1 MAKIVKIFLIAAFSC
16 VLAFGASGEAFFAK
30 FDKDFI
36 VATPNY
42 KRSLHKELKS
52 LYQGASDKEVRIK
65 ALKRLVYS
73 SKNLGLDSS
82 PYEKE
87 LARINKNASAANEA
101 KPKSGKQSKERRDAS
116 NSKEKQSLK
125 NSKTA
130 NSTRG
135 DGAAASSSRDKGSA
149 KNNKSSKTANSK
161 NPANSTEKSAK
172 SAANPDKN
180 RKVAA
185 SKTSADKASSAK
197 ISADKASAAKKVRAA
212 ASADLSLLSK
222 EDLEFL
228 RSTRPSGA
236 DTAQDVDEISSD
248 RQSSEDASAKNEEGE
263 PSTENSELR
272 KSSVKKED
280 KSANLALNSLRGDAS
295 EIVLEFNRDLR
306 QSDYKDFTIASSD
319 NFRFVIDFAARQ
331 KSQSTRLKD
340 SFVGEVRISQYDDK
354 TVRVV
359 LSDEKEFNAGVQI
372 DGNLMILSA
381 AAKSSRAKTPTKRR
395 SKNASEQSD
404 AHTAGDAQG
413 AKSAS
418 VKTEKI
424 YKSTKGKLIVID
436 PGHGGSDSGAV
447 GNGLKEKSV
456 VLATSKKLGALLQ
469 KRGYKVLYTRTTDVF
484 INLRS
489 RTAFAARK
497 NADMFI
503 SIHANAAPNAKAAL
517 KMNGVE
523 TFFLS
528 PARSERSKNAAALEN
543 KGDLEDMNTFSKQ
556 TFLNFLNREKIISS
570 NKLAIDIQSY
580 MLSSVKK
587 SFASKDGGVRE
598 APFWVLV
605 GATMPAVL
613 VEIGYI
619 THPQEGKNLGKSA
632 YQDRIAQGIANGVD
646 AYFQKNK

>member
-1 MAKIVKIFLIAAFSC
+1 MAKIIKIFLIAAFSC
-16 VLAFGASGEAFFAK
+16 VLAFGASSEAFFAK

-82 PYEKE
+82 AYEKE
-87 LARINKNASAANEA
+87 LARINTKGAD
-101 KPKSGKQSKERRDAS
+101 KIKSKSSSDESKQSSSSA
-116 NSKEKQSLK
+116 EKK
-125 NSKTA
+125 NSK
-130 NSTRG
+130 NSKKTSS
-135 DGAAASSSRDKGSA
+135 ASNEDSQASGNSKTKST
-149 KNNKSSKTANSK
+149 KSEKSSKAENSKSSSNLADKNPKASASENSK
-161 NPANSTEKSAK
+161 NSVS
-172 SAANPDKN
+172 KN
-180 RKVAA
+180 
-185 SKTSADKASSAK
+185 SSAK
-197 ISADKASAAKKVRAA
+197 KTQAAKN
-212 ASADLSLLSK
+212 ADLSSLSK

-228 RSTRPSGA
+228 RSTRPIGA
-236 DTAQDVDEISSD
+236 DEAVDAQEDDGGEEVIAQNEDDEKSAD
-248 RQSSEDASAKNEEGE
+248 QS
-263 PSTENSELR
+263 SELR
-272 KSSVKKED
+272 KSNVKKAD
-280 KSANLALNSLRGDAS
+280 KNAQLALNSLRGDKN
-295 EIVLEFNRDLR
+295 EIVLEFNRDLS
-306 QSDYKDFTIASSD
+306 QSDYKDLTIASND
-319 NFRFVIDFAARQ
+319 HFRFVIDFGARQ
-331 KSQSTRLKD
+331 KSQKTRLKD
-340 SFVGEVRISQYDDK
+340 SFVSDVRVSQYNDK
-354 TVRVV
+354 TVRIV
-359 LSDEKEFNAGVQI
+359 LSDPKEFNANVEI
-372 DGNLMILSA
+372 SGNMMILSTA
-381 AAKSSRAKTPTKRR
+381 EGLKAAKSARAEKNKDQKSGRKRGR
-395 SKNASEQSD
+395 EQDSEPQISTID
-404 AHTAGDAQG
+404 EYQG
-413 AKSAS
+413 AKSTS
-418 VKTEKI
+418 VAAGKI

-447 GNGLKEKSV
+447 GNGLKEKNV
-456 VLATSKKLGALLQ
+456 VLATSKKLGALLT
-469 KRGYKVLYTRTTDVF
+469 KRGYKVLYTRSTDIF

-489 RTAFAARK
+489 RTAFAAKK

-503 SIHANAAPNAKAAL
+503 SIHANAAPNASAAS
-517 KMNGVE
+517 KMSGVE

-543 KGDLEDMNTFSKQ
+543 RGDLEDMNTFSKQ

-587 SFASKDGGVRE
+587 SFSSRDGGVRE

-613 VEIGYI
+613 VEMGYI
-619 THPQEGKNLGKSA
+619 THPQEGKNLGKST

>member
-52 LYQGASDKEVRIK
+52 LYEGASQKEVRIK

-82 PYEKE
+82 AYEKE
-87 LARINKNASAANEA
+87 LARINIKSAD
-101 KPKSGKQSKERRDAS
+101 KTKSKSSSDESKQSS
-116 NSKEKQSLK
+116 NSAEKKSSK
-125 NSKTA
+125 NSKK
-130 NSTRG
+130 
-135 DGAAASSSRDKGSA
+135 ASSVSSEDSQASGG
-149 KNNKSSKTANSK
+149 SKT
-161 NPANSTEKSAK
+161 KSAK
-172 SAANPDKN
+172 SEKSFKAKNSKSSSNLVDKSPKASASEN
-180 RKVAA
+180 SKSSA
-185 SKTSADKASSAK
+185 SKNSSAK
-197 ISADKASAAKKVRAA
+197 KTQAAKN
-212 ASADLSLLSK
+212 ADLSSLSK

-228 RSTRPSGA
+228 RSTRPIGA
-236 DTAQDVDEISSD
+236 DEVVDAQEDDSG
-248 RQSSEDASAKNEEGE
+248 EDATTQNEDDDAADQ
-263 PSTENSELR
+263 SSELR
-272 KSSVKKED
+272 KSSVKKAD
-280 KSANLALNSLRGDAS
+280 KNAQLALNSLRGDKN

-306 QSDYKDFTIASSD
+306 QSDYKDFTIASND
-319 NFRFVIDFAARQ
+319 HFRFVLDFSARQ
-331 KSQSTRLKD
+331 KSHNTRLQD
-340 SFVGEVRISQYDDK
+340 SFVGEVRISQYNDK

-359 LSDEKEFNAGVQI
+359 LSDEKKFNASVQI

-381 AAKSSRAKTPTKRR
+381 VESSKSAKATRTEKNRDQKSGRKRGR
-395 SKNASEQSD
+395 EQDSEPQIS
-404 AHTAGDAQG
+404 TIEESGG
-413 AKSAS
+413 AKSTS
-418 VKTEKI
+418 VAAGKI

-447 GNGLKEKSV
+447 GNGLKEKNV

-469 KRGYKVLYTRTTDVF
+469 KRGYRVLYTRSTDVF

-489 RTAFAARK
+489 RTIFAGKK

-503 SIHANAAPNAKAAL
+503 SIHANAAPNASAASR
-517 KMNGVE
+517 MSGVE

-543 KGDLEDMNTFSKQ
+543 KGDMEDMNTFSKQ

-587 SFASKDGGVRE
+587 SFKSKDGGVRE

>member
-16 VLAFGASGEAFFAK
+16 VLAFGASSEAFFAK

-82 PYEKE
+82 AYEKE
-87 LARINKNASAANEA
+87 LARINTKDAD
-101 KPKSGKQSKERRDAS
+101 KTKSKSSSDESKQSSSSA
-116 NSKEKQSLK
+116 EKKSSK
-125 NSKTA
+125 NSKKTSSA
-130 NSTRG
+130 SNEDSQ
-135 DGAAASSSRDKGSA
+135 ASSSSKTKST
-149 KNNKSSKTANSK
+149 KSKKSSEAENSK
-161 NPANSTEKSAK
+161 SSSNLA
-172 SAANPDKN
+172 DKN
-180 RKVAA
+180 PKA
-185 SKTSADKASSAK
+185 SASENSKASTSKNSSAK
-197 ISADKASAAKKVRAA
+197 KTQAAKN
-212 ASADLSLLSK
+212 ADLSSLSK

-228 RSTRPSGA
+228 RSTRPIGA
-236 DTAQDVDEISSD
+236 DEAVDSQED
-248 RQSSEDASAKNEEGE
+248 DGGEDAIAQNEDEE
-263 PSTENSELR
+263 EAADQSSELR
-272 KSSVKKED
+272 KSSVKKAD
-280 KSANLALNSLRGDAS
+280 KNAQLALNSLRGDKN
-295 EIVLEFNRDLR
+295 EIVLEFNRDLS
-306 QSDYKDFTIASSD
+306 QSDYKDFTIASND
-319 NFRFVIDFAARQ
+319 HFRFVIDFSARQ
-331 KSQSTRLKD
+331 KSQKTRLKD
-340 SFVGEVRISQYDDK
+340 SFVSDVRVSQYNDK
-354 TVRVV
+354 TVRIV
-359 LSDEKEFNAGVQI
+359 LSDPKEFNANVEI
-372 DGNLMILSA
+372 NGNMMILSTA
-381 AAKSSRAKTPTKRR
+381 EGLKAAKSARAEKNKDQKSGRKRGR
-395 SKNASEQSD
+395 EQDSEPQVSTID
-404 AHTAGDAQG
+404 ETQG
-413 AKSAS
+413 AKTVS
-418 VKTEKI
+418 VAAGKI

-447 GNGLKEKSV
+447 GNGLKEKNV
-456 VLATSKKLGALLQ
+456 VLATSKKLGALLT
-469 KRGYKVLYTRTTDVF
+469 KRGYKVLYTRSTDVF

-489 RTAFAARK
+489 RTAFAAKK

-503 SIHANAAPNAKAAL
+503 SIHANAAPNASSAL
-517 KMNGVE
+517 KMSGVE

-543 KGDLEDMNTFSKQ
+543 RGDLEDMNTFSKQ

-587 SFASKDGGVRE
+587 SFSSKDGGVRE

>member
-16 VLAFGASGEAFFAK
+16 VLAFGASSEAFFAK

-82 PYEKE
+82 PYESA
-87 LARINKNASAANEA
+87 LAKLQGKASDSSTNSKKLKDENAKNSKSSDEKNASNLAHS
-101 KPKSGKQSKERRDAS
+101 PKAS
-116 NSKEKQSLK
+116 ASK
-125 NSKTA
+125 NSK
-130 NSTRG
+130 
-135 DGAAASSSRDKGSA
+135 
-149 KNNKSSKTANSK
+149 NSK
-161 NPANSTEKSAK
+161 NSTS
-172 SAANPDKN
+172 KN
-180 RKVAA
+180 LK
-185 SKTSADKASSAK
+185 KTH
-197 ISADKASAAKKVRAA
+197 VPEE
-212 ASADLSLLSK
+212 ADLSSLSS

-228 RSTRPSGA
+228 RSTRPHSA
-236 DTAQDVDEISSD
+236 DDAKNSTDDARSN
-248 RQSSEDASAKNEEGE
+248 DASENTVETNE
-263 PSTENSELR
+263 PSQAHNSAGSAVTERLDSELR
-272 KSSVKKED
+272 KSSVKKSSSD
-280 KSANLALNSLRGDAS
+280 AKLALASLRGDGD
-295 EIVLEFNRDLR
+295 EIVLEFNRDLKR
-306 QSDYKDFTIASSD
+306 GDYKDFTIASSD
-319 NFRFVIDFAARQ
+319 NFRFVLDFSARQ
-331 KSQSTRLKD
+331 KSQKTRLKD
-340 SFVGEVRISQYDDK
+340 SFVSDVRVSQYNDK
-354 TVRVV
+354 TVRIV
-359 LSDEKEFNAGVQI
+359 LSNPKEFNANVEI
-372 DGNLMILSA
+372 NGNMMILSTA
-381 AAKSSRAKTPTKRR
+381 EGLKAAKSARAEKNKDQKSGRNRKREQD
-395 SKNASEQSD
+395 SEPQISTID
-404 AHTAGDAQG
+404 DAQG
-413 AKSAS
+413 AKTAS
-418 VKTEKI
+418 VAAGKI

-447 GNGLKEKSV
+447 GNGLKEKNV
-456 VLATSKKLGALLQ
+456 VLATSKKLGALLT
-469 KRGYKVLYTRTTDVF
+469 KRGYKVLYTRSTDVF

-489 RTAFAARK
+489 RTAFAAKR

-503 SIHANAAPNAKAAL
+503 SIHANAAPNASAAS
-517 KMNGVE
+517 KMSGVE

-543 KGDLEDMNTFSKQ
+543 RGDLEDMNTFSKQ

-587 SFASKDGGVRE
+587 SFSSRDGGVRE

-613 VEIGYI
+613 VEMGYI

>member
-16 VLAFGASGEAFFAK
+16 VLAFGASSEAFFAK

-82 PYEKE
+82 PYESA
-87 LARINKNASAANEA
+87 LAKLQGKASD
-101 KPKSGKQSKERRDAS
+101 SST
-116 NSKEKQSLK
+116 NSKKLKDENAK
-125 NSKTA
+125 NSK
-130 NSTRG
+130 
-135 DGAAASSSRDKGSA
+135 SSDE
-149 KNNKSSKTANSK
+149 KNTSNLAHSSKASASKNSK
-161 NPANSTEKSAK
+161 NSKNSTS
-172 SAANPDKN
+172 KN
-180 RKVAA
+180 LK
-185 SKTSADKASSAK
+185 KT
-197 ISADKASAAKKVRAA
+197 RAPEE
-212 ASADLSLLSK
+212 ADLSSLSS

-228 RSTRPSGA
+228 RSTRPQGA
-236 DTAQDVDEISSD
+236 DDAKNSIDDVYSSD
-248 RQSSEDASAKNEEGE
+248 LSGNPAGTDDSLQAQNSAGRAA
-263 PSTENSELR
+263 TERLDSELR
-272 KSSVKKED
+272 KSSVKK
-280 KSANLALNSLRGDAS
+280 SAPDARLALASLRGDGD
-295 EIVLEFNRDLR
+295 EIVLEFNRDLKR
-306 QSDYKDFTIASSD
+306 GDYKDFTIASSD
-319 NFRFVIDFAARQ
+319 NFRFVIDFSARQ
-331 KSQSTRLKD
+331 KSQKTRLKD
-340 SFVGEVRISQYDDK
+340 SFVSDVRVSQYNDK
-354 TVRVV
+354 TVRIV
-359 LSDEKEFNAGVQI
+359 LSDPKEFNANVEI
-372 DGNLMILSA
+372 SGNMMILSTA
-381 AAKSSRAKTPTKRR
+381 EGLKAAKSARAEKNKDQKSGRKRER
-395 SKNASEQSD
+395 EQYSEPQISTID
-404 AHTAGDAQG
+404 DSQG
-413 AKSAS
+413 AKTAS
-418 VKTEKI
+418 VAAGKI

-447 GNGLKEKSV
+447 GNGLKEKNV
-456 VLATSKKLGALLQ
+456 VLATSKKLGALLT
-469 KRGYKVLYTRTTDVF
+469 KRGYKVLYTRSTDVF

-489 RTAFAARK
+489 RTAFAAKK

-503 SIHANAAPNAKAAL
+503 SIHANAAPNASSAL
-517 KMNGVE
+517 KMSGVE

-543 KGDLEDMNTFSKQ
+543 RGDLEDMNTFSKQ

-587 SFASKDGGVRE
+587 SFSSRDGGVRE

-613 VEIGYI
+613 VEMGYI

>member
-1 MAKIVKIFLIAAFSC
+1 MAKIVKIFLITAFSC
-16 VLAFGASGEAFFAK
+16 VLTFGASSEAFFAK

-52 LYQGASDKEVRIK
+52 LYQGTSDKEVRIK

-82 PYEKE
+82 PYESA
-87 LARINKNASAANEA
+87 LAKLQGKASDSSTNSKKLKDENTKNSKSSDEKNASNLAHS
-101 KPKSGKQSKERRDAS
+101 PKAPAS
-116 NSKEKQSLK
+116 K
-125 NSKTA
+125 NSK
-130 NSTRG
+130 
-135 DGAAASSSRDKGSA
+135 
-149 KNNKSSKTANSK
+149 NSK
-161 NPANSTEKSAK
+161 NSTS
-172 SAANPDKN
+172 KN
-180 RKVAA
+180 LK
-185 SKTSADKASSAK
+185 KT
-197 ISADKASAAKKVRAA
+197 RAPEE
-212 ASADLSLLSK
+212 ADLSSLSS

-228 RSTRPSGA
+228 RSTRPIGA
-236 DTAQDVDEISSD
+236 DEAVDAQEDDG
-248 RQSSEDASAKNEEGE
+248 SEDAIAQNEYDEESADQ
-263 PSTENSELR
+263 SSELR
-272 KSSVKKED
+272 KSSVKKAD
-280 KSANLALNSLRGDAS
+280 KNAKLALNSLRGDKN
-295 EIVLEFNRDLR
+295 EIVLEFNRDLKR
-306 QSDYKDFTIASSD
+306 GDYKDFTIASSD
-319 NFRFVIDFAARQ
+319 NFRFVIDFSARQ
-331 KSQSTRLKD
+331 KSQKTRLKD
-340 SFVGEVRISQYDDK
+340 SFVSDVRVSQYNDK
-354 TVRVV
+354 TVRIV
-359 LSDEKEFNAGVQI
+359 LSDPKEFNANVEI
-372 DGNLMILSA
+372 NGNMMILSTA
-381 AAKSSRAKTPTKRR
+381 EGLKAAKSARTEKNKDQKSGRKRGR
-395 SKNASEQSD
+395 EQDSEPQISTID
-404 AHTAGDAQG
+404 DAQG
-413 AKSAS
+413 AKTAS
-418 VKTEKI
+418 VAAGKI

-447 GNGLKEKSV
+447 GNGLKEKNV
-456 VLATSKKLGALLQ
+456 VLATSKKLGALLT
-469 KRGYKVLYTRTTDVF
+469 KRGYKVLYTRSTDVF

-489 RTAFAARK
+489 RTAFAAKK

-503 SIHANAAPNAKAAL
+503 SIHANAAPNASSAL
-517 KMNGVE
+517 KMSGVE

-587 SFASKDGGVRE
+587 SFSSRDGGVRE

-619 THPQEGKNLGKSA
+619 THPDEGKNLGKSA

>member
-16 VLAFGASGEAFFAK
+16 VLAFGASSEAFFAK

-82 PYEKE
+82 PYESA
-87 LARINKNASAANEA
+87 LAKLQGKASD
-101 KPKSGKQSKERRDAS
+101 SST
-116 NSKEKQSLK
+116 NSKKLKDENAK
-125 NSKTA
+125 NSKSSDEKNTSNLA
-130 NSTRG
+130 HSPK
-135 DGAAASSSRDKGSA
+135 ASA
-149 KNNKSSKTANSK
+149 SKNSK
-161 NPANSTEKSAK
+161 NSKNSTS
-172 SAANPDKN
+172 KN
-180 RKVAA
+180 LKN
-185 SKTSADKASSAK
+185 T
-197 ISADKASAAKKVRAA
+197 RAPEE
-212 ASADLSLLSK
+212 ADLSSLSK

-228 RSTRPSGA
+228 RSTRPIGA
-236 DTAQDVDEISSD
+236 DEAVDAQEDDGG
-248 RQSSEDASAKNEEGE
+248 EDAIAQNEYDEE
-263 PSTENSELR
+263 STDQSSELR
-272 KSSVKKED
+272 KSSVKKAD
-280 KSANLALNSLRGDAS
+280 KNAQLALNSLRGDKN
-295 EIVLEFNRDLR
+295 EIVLEFNRDLKR
-306 QSDYKDFTIASSD
+306 GDYKDFTIASSD
-319 NFRFVIDFAARQ
+319 NFRFVIDFSARQ
-331 KSQSTRLKD
+331 KSQKTRLKD
-340 SFVGEVRISQYDDK
+340 SFVSDVRVSQYNDK
-354 TVRVV
+354 TVRIV
-359 LSDEKEFNAGVQI
+359 LSDPKEFNANVEI
-372 DGNLMILSA
+372 SGNMMILSTA
-381 AAKSSRAKTPTKRR
+381 EGLKT
-395 SKNASEQSD
+395 
-404 AHTAGDAQG
+404 
-413 AKSAS
+413 AKSARTEKNKDQKSGRKRGREQDSEPQISTIEESGGAKTAS
-418 VKTEKI
+418 VAAGKI

-447 GNGLKEKSV
+447 GNGLKEKNV

-469 KRGYKVLYTRTTDVF
+469 KRGYRVLYTRSTDVF

-489 RTAFAARK
+489 RTAFAAKR

-503 SIHANAAPNAKAAL
+503 SIHANAAPNASSAL
-517 KMNGVE
+517 KMSGVE

-543 KGDLEDMNTFSKQ
+543 RGDLEDMNTFSKQ

-587 SFASKDGGVRE
+587 SFSSRDGGVRE

-613 VEIGYI
+613 VEMGYI

>member
-16 VLAFGASGEAFFAK
+16 VLAFGASSEAFFAK

-82 PYEKE
+82 HYESA
-87 LARINKNASAANEA
+87 LAKLQGKASDSSTNSKKLKDENAKNSKSSDEKNASNLAHS
-101 KPKSGKQSKERRDAS
+101 PKAS
-116 NSKEKQSLK
+116 ASK
-125 NSKTA
+125 NSK
-130 NSTRG
+130 
-135 DGAAASSSRDKGSA
+135 
-149 KNNKSSKTANSK
+149 NSK
-161 NPANSTEKSAK
+161 NSTS
-172 SAANPDKN
+172 KN
-180 RKVAA
+180 LK
-185 SKTSADKASSAK
+185 KT
-197 ISADKASAAKKVRAA
+197 RAPEE
-212 ASADLSLLSK
+212 ADLSSLSS

-228 RSTRPSGA
+228 RSTRPRGA
-236 DTAQDVDEISSD
+236 DEVVDAQEDDGGEDATAQDEDD
-248 RQSSEDASAKNEEGE
+248 GGADQS
-263 PSTENSELR
+263 SELR
-272 KSSVKKED
+272 KSSVKKAD
-280 KSANLALNSLRGDAS
+280 KNAQLALNSLRGDKN
-295 EIVLEFNRDLR
+295 EIVLEFNRDLKR
-306 QSDYKDFTIASSD
+306 GDYKDFTIASSD
-319 NFRFVIDFAARQ
+319 NFRFVIDFSARQ
-331 KSQSTRLKD
+331 KSQKTRFKD
-340 SFVGEVRISQYDDK
+340 SFVSDVRVSQYNDK
-354 TVRVV
+354 TVRIV
-359 LSDEKEFNAGVQI
+359 LSDPKEFNANVEI
-372 DGNLMILSA
+372 SGNMMILSTA
-381 AAKSSRAKTPTKRR
+381 EGLKAAKSARTEKDKDQKSGRKRER
-395 SKNASEQSD
+395 EQDSEPQISTID
-404 AHTAGDAQG
+404 DSQG
-413 AKSAS
+413 AKTAS
-418 VKTEKI
+418 VAAGKI

-447 GNGLKEKSV
+447 GNGLKEKNV
-456 VLATSKKLGALLQ
+456 VLATSKKLGALLT
-469 KRGYKVLYTRTTDVF
+469 KRGYKVLYTRSTDVF

-489 RTAFAARK
+489 RTAFAAKR

-503 SIHANAAPNAKAAL
+503 SIHANAAPNASSAI
-517 KMNGVE
+517 KMSGVE

-543 KGDLEDMNTFSKQ
+543 RGDLEDMNTFSKQ

-587 SFASKDGGVRE
+587 SFSSRDGGVRE

-613 VEIGYI
+613 VEMGYI

>member
-16 VLAFGASGEAFFAK
+16 VLAFGASSEAFFAK

-82 PYEKE
+82 PYESA
-87 LARINKNASAANEA
+87 LAKLEGKASD
-101 KPKSGKQSKERRDAS
+101 SST
-116 NSKEKQSLK
+116 NSKKLKDENAK
-125 NSKTA
+125 NSKSSDEKNTSNLA
-130 NSTRG
+130 HSPK
-135 DGAAASSSRDKGSA
+135 ASA
-149 KNNKSSKTANSK
+149 SKNSK
-161 NPANSTEKSAK
+161 NSKNSTS
-172 SAANPDKN
+172 KN
-180 RKVAA
+180 LKN
-185 SKTSADKASSAK
+185 T
-197 ISADKASAAKKVRAA
+197 RAPEE
-212 ASADLSLLSK
+212 ADLSSLSK

-228 RSTRPSGA
+228 RSTRPIGA
-236 DTAQDVDEISSD
+236 DEAVDAQEDDGG
-248 RQSSEDASAKNEEGE
+248 EDAIAQNEYDEESADQ
-263 PSTENSELR
+263 SSELR
-272 KSSVKKED
+272 KSSVKKAD
-280 KSANLALNSLRGDAS
+280 KNAQLALNSLRGDKN
-295 EIVLEFNRDLR
+295 EIVLEFNRDLKR
-306 QSDYKDFTIASSD
+306 GDYKDFTIASSD
-319 NFRFVIDFAARQ
+319 NFRFVIDFSARQ
-331 KSQSTRLKD
+331 KSQKTRLKD
-340 SFVGEVRISQYDDK
+340 SFVSDVRVSQYNDK
-354 TVRVV
+354 TVRIV
-359 LSDEKEFNAGVQI
+359 LSDPKEFNANVEI
-372 DGNLMILSA
+372 SGNMMILSTAEGLKTAKA
-381 AAKSSRAKTPTKRR
+381 ARAEKNRDQKSGRKRGR
-395 SKNASEQSD
+395 EQDSEPQIS
-404 AHTAGDAQG
+404 TIEESGG
-413 AKSAS
+413 AKSVS
-418 VKTEKI
+418 VAAGKI

-447 GNGLKEKSV
+447 GNGLKEKNI

-469 KRGYKVLYTRTTDVF
+469 KRGYRVLYTRSTDVF

-489 RTAFAARK
+489 RTAFAAKR

-503 SIHANAAPNAKAAL
+503 SIHANAAPNASAAS
-517 KMNGVE
+517 KMSGVE

-587 SFASKDGGVRE
+587 SFSSRDGGVRE

-613 VEIGYI
+613 VEMGYI

>member
-16 VLAFGASGEAFFAK
+16 VLAFGASSEAFFAK

-87 LARINKNASAANEA
+87 LARLNTKNAD
-101 KPKSGKQSKERRDAS
+101 KTKSKSSSDESKQSS
-116 NSKEKQSLK
+116 NSAEKKSSK
-125 NSKTA
+125 NSK
-130 NSTRG
+130 
-135 DGAAASSSRDKGSA
+135 
-149 KNNKSSKTANSK
+149 
-161 NPANSTEKSAK
+161 
-172 SAANPDKN
+172 
-180 RKVAA
+180 
-185 SKTSADKASSAK
+185 KASSASSEDSQASGDSK
-197 ISADKASAAKKVRAA
+197 TKSAKNEGSFKAENSKSPSNLANKNPKASDSENSKSSASKNSSPKKTQAAKN
-212 ASADLSLLSK
+212 ADLSSLSK

-228 RSTRPSGA
+228 RSTRPIGA
-236 DTAQDVDEISSD
+236 DEAVDAQEDDSGEDATAQDEDD
-248 RQSSEDASAKNEEGE
+248 DAADQS
-263 PSTENSELR
+263 SELR
-272 KSSVKKED
+272 KSSVKKAD
-280 KSANLALNSLRGDAS
+280 KNAQLALNSLRGDKN

-306 QSDYKDFTIASSD
+306 QSDYKDFTIASND
-319 NFRFVIDFAARQ
+319 HFRFVLDFSARQ
-331 KSQSTRLKD
+331 KSHNTRLQD
-340 SFVGEVRISQYDDK
+340 SFVGEVRISQYNDK

-359 LSDEKEFNAGVQI
+359 LSDEKKFNASVQI
-372 DGNLMILSA
+372 DENLMILSA
-381 AAKSSRAKTPTKRR
+381 VESSKSAKAARTEKNRDQKSGRKRGR
-395 SKNASEQSD
+395 EQDSEPQIS
-404 AHTAGDAQG
+404 TIEESGG
-413 AKSAS
+413 AKSTS
-418 VKTEKI
+418 VAAGTI

-447 GNGLKEKSV
+447 GNGLKEKNV
-456 VLATSKKLGALLQ
+456 VLATSKKLGALLA
-469 KRGYKVLYTRTTDVF
+469 KRGYRVLYTRSTDVF

-489 RTAFAARK
+489 RTIFAGKK

-503 SIHANAAPNAKAAL
+503 SIHANAAPNASAASR
-517 KMNGVE
+517 MSGVE

-543 KGDLEDMNTFSKQ
+543 RGDLEDMNTFSKQ

-587 SFASKDGGVRE
+587 SFSSRDGGVRE

-613 VEIGYI
+613 VEMGYI

>member
-16 VLAFGASGEAFFAK
+16 VLAFGASSEAFFAK

-82 PYEKE
+82 PYESA
-87 LARINKNASAANEA
+87 LAKLQGKASDNSTNSKKLKDENAKNSKSSDEKNASNLAHN
-101 KPKSGKQSKERRDAS
+101 PKAS
-116 NSKEKQSLK
+116 ASK
-125 NSKTA
+125 NSK
-130 NSTRG
+130 
-135 DGAAASSSRDKGSA
+135 
-149 KNNKSSKTANSK
+149 NSK
-161 NPANSTEKSAK
+161 NSTSKNLKKTRAPEK
-172 SAANPDKN
+172 
-180 RKVAA
+180 
-185 SKTSADKASSAK
+185 
-197 ISADKASAAKKVRAA
+197 
-212 ASADLSLLSK
+212 ADLSSLSS

-228 RSTRPSGA
+228 RSTRPHGA
-236 DTAQDVDEISSD
+236 DDAKNSTDDAHSSD
-248 RQSSEDASAKNEEGE
+248 SSENPSVADDSLQAQNSAG
-263 PSTENSELR
+263 SAATERLDSELR
-272 KSSVKKED
+272 KSSVKK
-280 KSANLALNSLRGDAS
+280 SAPDAKLALASLRGDAD
-295 EIVLEFNRDLR
+295 EIVLEFNRDLKR
-306 QSDYKDFTIASSD
+306 GDYKDFTIASSD
-319 NFRFVIDFAARQ
+319 NFRFVIDFSARQ
-331 KSQSTRLKD
+331 KSQKTRLKD
-340 SFVGEVRISQYDDK
+340 SFVSDVRVSQYNDK
-354 TVRVV
+354 TVRIV
-359 LSDEKEFNAGVQI
+359 LSDPKEFNANVEI
-372 DGNLMILSA
+372 NGNMMILSTA
-381 AAKSSRAKTPTKRR
+381 EGLKAAKSARAEKNKDQKSGRNRKREHD
-395 SKNASEQSD
+395 SEPQISTID
-404 AHTAGDAQG
+404 ESQG
-413 AKSAS
+413 AKTAS
-418 VKTEKI
+418 VAAGKI

-447 GNGLKEKSV
+447 GNGLKEKNV
-456 VLATSKKLGALLQ
+456 VLATSKKLGALLT
-469 KRGYKVLYTRTTDVF
+469 KRGYKVLYTRSTDVF

-489 RTAFAARK
+489 RTAFAAKK

-503 SIHANAAPNAKAAL
+503 SIHANAAPNASSAL
-517 KMNGVE
+517 KMSGVE

-587 SFASKDGGVRE
+587 SFSSRDGGVRE

>member
-16 VLAFGASGEAFFAK
+16 VLAFGASSEAFFAK

-52 LYQGASDKEVRIK
+52 LYQDASDKEVRIK

-82 PYEKE
+82 PYESA
-87 LARINKNASAANEA
+87 LAKLQGKASDSSTNSKKLKDENTKNSKSSDEKNASNLAHS
-101 KPKSGKQSKERRDAS
+101 PKAPAS
-116 NSKEKQSLK
+116 K
-125 NSKTA
+125 NSK
-130 NSTRG
+130 
-135 DGAAASSSRDKGSA
+135 
-149 KNNKSSKTANSK
+149 NSK
-161 NPANSTEKSAK
+161 NSTS
-172 SAANPDKN
+172 KN
-180 RKVAA
+180 LK
-185 SKTSADKASSAK
+185 KT
-197 ISADKASAAKKVRAA
+197 RTPEE
-212 ASADLSLLSK
+212 ADLSSLSS

-228 RSTRPSGA
+228 RSTRPRGA
-236 DTAQDVDEISSD
+236 DDAKNSTDDTKSYD
-248 RQSSEDASAKNEEGE
+248 SSENPAGADDSLQAQNSAS
-263 PSTENSELR
+263 STATERLDSELR
-272 KSSVKKED
+272 KSSVKK
-280 KSANLALNSLRGDAS
+280 SAPDAKLALASLRGDGD
-295 EIVLEFNRDLR
+295 EIVLEFNRDLKR
-306 QSDYKDFTIASSD
+306 GDYKDFTIASSD
-319 NFRFVIDFAARQ
+319 NFRFVIDFSARQ
-331 KSQSTRLKD
+331 KSQKTRLKD
-340 SFVGEVRISQYDDK
+340 SFVSDVRVSQYNDK
-354 TVRVV
+354 TVRIV
-359 LSDEKEFNAGVQI
+359 LSDPKEFNANVEIG
-372 DGNLMILSA
+372 GNMMILSTA
-381 AAKSSRAKTPTKRR
+381 EGLKAAKSARAEKNKDQKSGHKRGR
-395 SKNASEQSD
+395 EKDSEPQISTID
-404 AHTAGDAQG
+404 DAQG
-413 AKSAS
+413 AKTAS
-418 VKTEKI
+418 VAAGKI

-447 GNGLKEKSV
+447 GNGLKEKNV
-456 VLATSKKLGALLQ
+456 VLATSKKLGALLA
-469 KRGYKVLYTRTTDVF
+469 KRGYRVLYTRSTDVF

-489 RTAFAARK
+489 RTAFAAKK

-503 SIHANAAPNAKAAL
+503 SIHANAAPNASSAL
-517 KMNGVE
+517 KMSGVE

-543 KGDLEDMNTFSKQ
+543 RGDLEDMNTFSKQ

-587 SFASKDGGVRE
+587 SFKSKDGGVRE

-619 THPQEGKNLGKSA
+619 THPDEGKNLGKSA

>member
-16 VLAFGASGEAFFAK
+16 VLAFGASSEAFFAK

-52 LYQGASDKEVRIK
+52 LYEGASQKEVRIK

-82 PYEKE
+82 PYESA
-87 LARINKNASAANEA
+87 LAKLQGKASDSSTNSKKLKDENAKNSKSSDEKNASNLAHS
-101 KPKSGKQSKERRDAS
+101 PKAS
-116 NSKEKQSLK
+116 ASK
-125 NSKTA
+125 NSK
-130 NSTRG
+130 
-135 DGAAASSSRDKGSA
+135 
-149 KNNKSSKTANSK
+149 NSK
-161 NPANSTEKSAK
+161 NSTS
-172 SAANPDKN
+172 KN
-180 RKVAA
+180 LK
-185 SKTSADKASSAK
+185 KT
-197 ISADKASAAKKVRAA
+197 RAPEE
-212 ASADLSLLSK
+212 ADLSSLSS

-228 RSTRPSGA
+228 RSTRPRGA
-236 DTAQDVDEISSD
+236 DEVVDAQEDDGGEDAIA
-248 RQSSEDASAKNEEGE
+248 QSEDEEVADQ
-263 PSTENSELR
+263 SSELR
-272 KSSVKKED
+272 KSSVKKAD
-280 KSANLALNSLRGDAS
+280 KNAQLTLNSLRGDKN

-306 QSDYKDFTIASSD
+306 QSDYKDFTIASND
-319 NFRFVIDFAARQ
+319 HFRFVIDFGARQ
-331 KSQSTRLKD
+331 KSQKTRLKD
-340 SFVGEVRISQYDDK
+340 SFVSDVRVSQYNDK
-354 TVRVV
+354 TVRIV
-359 LSDEKEFNAGVQI
+359 LSDPKEFNANVEI
-372 DGNLMILSA
+372 NGNMMILSTA
-381 AAKSSRAKTPTKRR
+381 EGLKAAKSARAEKNKDQKSGRKRGR
-395 SKNASEQSD
+395 EQDSEPQISTID
-404 AHTAGDAQG
+404 DVQG
-413 AKSAS
+413 AKTAS
-418 VKTEKI
+418 VAAGKI

-447 GNGLKEKSV
+447 GNGLKEKNV
-456 VLATSKKLGALLQ
+456 VLATSKKLGALLT
-469 KRGYKVLYTRTTDVF
+469 KRGYKVLYTRSTDVF

-489 RTAFAARK
+489 RTAFAAKR

-503 SIHANAAPNAKAAL
+503 SIHANAAPNASSAL
-517 KMNGVE
+517 KMSGVE

-543 KGDLEDMNTFSKQ
+543 RGDLEDMNTFSKQ

-587 SFASKDGGVRE
+587 SFSSRDGGVRE

-613 VEIGYI
+613 VEMGYI

>member
-16 VLAFGASGEAFFAK
+16 VLAFGASSEAFFAK

-82 PYEKE
+82 PYESA
-87 LARINKNASAANEA
+87 LAKLQGKASDSSTNSKKLKDENAKNSKSSDEKNASNLAHS
-101 KPKSGKQSKERRDAS
+101 PKAS
-116 NSKEKQSLK
+116 ASK
-125 NSKTA
+125 NSK
-130 NSTRG
+130 
-135 DGAAASSSRDKGSA
+135 
-149 KNNKSSKTANSK
+149 NSK
-161 NPANSTEKSAK
+161 NSTS
-172 SAANPDKN
+172 KN
-180 RKVAA
+180 LK
-185 SKTSADKASSAK
+185 KT
-197 ISADKASAAKKVRAA
+197 RAPEE
-212 ASADLSLLSK
+212 ADLSSLSS

-228 RSTRPSGA
+228 RSTRPHGA
-236 DTAQDVDEISSD
+236 DDAKNSTDDAYSSD
-248 RQSSEDASAKNEEGE
+248 SSENPTGADDSLQVQNSAD
-263 PSTENSELR
+263 SAATERLDSELR
-272 KSSVKKED
+272 KSSVKK
-280 KSANLALNSLRGDAS
+280 SAPDAKLALASLRGDGD
-295 EIVLEFNRDLR
+295 EIVLEFNRDLKR
-306 QSDYKDFTIASSD
+306 SDYKDFTIASSN
-319 NFRFVIDFAARQ
+319 NFRFVIDFSARQ
-331 KSQSTRLKD
+331 KSQKTRLKD
-340 SFVGEVRISQYDDK
+340 SFVSDVRVSQYNDK
-354 TVRVV
+354 TVRIV
-359 LSDEKEFNAGVQI
+359 LSDPKEFNANVEI
-372 DGNLMILSA
+372 SGNMMILSTA
-381 AAKSSRAKTPTKRR
+381 EGLKAAKSARAEKNKDQKSGRKRGR
-395 SKNASEQSD
+395 EQDSELQISTID
-404 AHTAGDAQG
+404 ESQG
-413 AKSAS
+413 AKSVS
-418 VKTEKI
+418 VAAGKI

-447 GNGLKEKSV
+447 GNGLKEKNV
-456 VLATSKKLGALLQ
+456 VLATSKKLGALLT
-469 KRGYKVLYTRTTDVF
+469 KRGYKVLYTRSTDVF

-489 RTAFAARK
+489 RTAFAAKR

-503 SIHANAAPNAKAAL
+503 SIHANAAPNASSAL
-517 KMNGVE
+517 KMSGVE

-543 KGDLEDMNTFSKQ
+543 RGDLEDMNTFSKQ

-587 SFASKDGGVRE
+587 SFSSRDGGVRE

-613 VEIGYI
+613 VEMGYI
-619 THPQEGKNLGKSA
+619 THPQEGKNLGKST

>member
-16 VLAFGASGEAFFAK
+16 VLAFGASSEAFFAK

-52 LYQGASDKEVRIK
+52 LYEGASQKEVRIK

-73 SKNLGLDSS
+73 SKNLGLDSL

-87 LARINKNASAANEA
+87 LARLNTKSAD
-101 KPKSGKQSKERRDAS
+101 KTKSKSSSDESKQNS
-116 NSKEKQSLK
+116 NSAEKKSSK
-125 NSKTA
+125 NSKKT
-130 NSTRG
+130 SS
-135 DGAAASSSRDKGSA
+135 ASSEDSQASGNSKTKSI
-149 KNNKSSKTANSK
+149 KSEKSSKAENSK
-161 NPANSTEKSAK
+161 N
-172 SAANPDKN
+172 
-180 RKVAA
+180 
-185 SKTSADKASSAK
+185 SSAK
-197 ISADKASAAKKVRAA
+197 KTQAAKN
-212 ASADLSLLSK
+212 ADLSSLSK

-228 RSTRPSGA
+228 RSTRPIGA
-236 DTAQDVDEISSD
+236 DEAIDAQEDDGGED
-248 RQSSEDASAKNEEGE
+248 ATTQNEDDDAADQSSELK
-263 PSTENSELR
+263 
-272 KSSVKKED
+272 KSSVKKAD
-280 KSANLALNSLRGDAS
+280 KNAQLALNSLRGDGD

-306 QSDYKDFTIASSD
+306 QSDYKDFTIASND
-319 NFRFVIDFAARQ
+319 HFRFVLDFSARQ
-331 KSQSTRLKD
+331 KSQKTRLKD
-340 SFVGEVRISQYDDK
+340 SFVSDVRVSQYNDK
-354 TVRVV
+354 TVRIV
-359 LSDEKEFNAGVQI
+359 LSDPKEFNANVEI
-372 DGNLMILSA
+372 NGNMMILSTA
-381 AAKSSRAKTPTKRR
+381 EGLKAAKSARAE
-395 SKNASEQSD
+395 KNKDQKSGRNRGREQDSEPQIS
-404 AHTAGDAQG
+404 TIEESGG
-413 AKSAS
+413 AKSTS
-418 VKTEKI
+418 VAAGKI

-447 GNGLKEKSV
+447 GNGLKEKNV

-469 KRGYKVLYTRTTDVF
+469 KRGYRVLYTRSTDVF

-489 RTAFAARK
+489 RTIFAGKK

-503 SIHANAAPNAKAAL
+503 SIHANAAPNASVASR
-517 KMNGVE
+517 MSGVE

-587 SFASKDGGVRE
+587 SFSSRDGGVRE

-613 VEIGYI
+613 VEMGYI

>member
-16 VLAFGASGEAFFAK
+16 VLAFGASSEVFFAK

-82 PYEKE
+82 PYESA
-87 LARINKNASAANEA
+87 LAKLQGKVSDSSTNSKKLKDENAKNSKSSDEKNASNLAHS
-101 KPKSGKQSKERRDAS
+101 PKAS
-116 NSKEKQSLK
+116 ASK
-125 NSKTA
+125 NSK
-130 NSTRG
+130 NST
-135 DGAAASSSRDKGSA
+135 
-149 KNNKSSKTANSK
+149 SK
-161 NPANSTEKSAK
+161 NLK
-172 SAANPDKN
+172 
-180 RKVAA
+180 
-185 SKTSADKASSAK
+185 KT
-197 ISADKASAAKKVRAA
+197 RAPEE
-212 ASADLSLLSK
+212 ADLSSLSS

-228 RSTRPSGA
+228 RSTRPHSADDAKNSIDDAYSSDVSENPAGA
-236 DTAQDVDEISSD
+236 DDSLQAQN
-248 RQSSEDASAKNEEGE
+248 SAG
-263 PSTENSELR
+263 SAATERLDSELR
-272 KSSVKKED
+272 KSSVKKSSSD
-280 KSANLALNSLRGDAS
+280 AKLALASLRGDAD
-295 EIVLEFNRDLR
+295 EIVLEFNRDLKR
-306 QSDYKDFTIASSD
+306 GDYKDFTIASSD
-319 NFRFVIDFAARQ
+319 NFRFVIDFSARQ
-331 KSQSTRLKD
+331 KSQKTRLKD
-340 SFVGEVRISQYDDK
+340 SFVSDVRVSQYNDK
-354 TVRVV
+354 TVRIV
-359 LSDEKEFNAGVQI
+359 LSDPKEFNANVEI
-372 DGNLMILSA
+372 NGNMMILSTA
-381 AAKSSRAKTPTKRR
+381 EGLKAAKSARAE
-395 SKNASEQSD
+395 KNKDQKSGRKHVREQDSEPQISTID
-404 AHTAGDAQG
+404 DAQG
-413 AKSAS
+413 AKTAF
-418 VKTEKI
+418 VAAGKI

-447 GNGLKEKSV
+447 GNGLKEKNV
-456 VLATSKKLGALLQ
+456 VLATSKKLGALLT
-469 KRGYKVLYTRTTDVF
+469 KRGYKVLYTRSTDVF

-489 RTAFAARK
+489 RTAFAAKK

-503 SIHANAAPNAKAAL
+503 SIHANAAPNASSAL
-517 KMNGVE
+517 KMSGVE

-543 KGDLEDMNTFSKQ
+543 RGDLEDMNTFSKQ

-587 SFASKDGGVRE
+587 TFSSRDGGVRE

-613 VEIGYI
+613 VEMGYI

>member
-16 VLAFGASGEAFFAK
+16 VLAFGASSEAFFAK

-82 PYEKE
+82 PYESA
-87 LARINKNASAANEA
+87 LAKLQGKASDSSTNSKKLKDENAKNSKSSDEKNASNLAHS
-101 KPKSGKQSKERRDAS
+101 PKAS
-116 NSKEKQSLK
+116 ASK
-125 NSKTA
+125 NSK
-130 NSTRG
+130 
-135 DGAAASSSRDKGSA
+135 
-149 KNNKSSKTANSK
+149 NSK
-161 NPANSTEKSAK
+161 NSTF
-172 SAANPDKN
+172 KN
-180 RKVAA
+180 LK
-185 SKTSADKASSAK
+185 KT
-197 ISADKASAAKKVRAA
+197 RAPEE
-212 ASADLSLLSK
+212 ADLSSLSS

-228 RSTRPSGA
+228 RSTRPHDA
-236 DTAQDVDEISSD
+236 DEVVDVQEDD
-248 RQSSEDASAKNEEGE
+248 GGEDAIAQNEDEE
-263 PSTENSELR
+263 VADQSSELR
-272 KSSVKKED
+272 KSSVKKAD
-280 KSANLALNSLRGDAS
+280 KNAQLTLNSLRGDKN

-306 QSDYKDFTIASSD
+306 QSDYKDFTIASND
-319 NFRFVIDFAARQ
+319 HFRFVLDFSARQ
-331 KSQSTRLKD
+331 KSHNTRLKD
-340 SFVGEVRISQYDDK
+340 SFVGEVRISQYNDK
-354 TVRVV
+354 TVRIV
-359 LSDEKEFNAGVQI
+359 LSNPKEFNANVEI
-372 DGNLMILSA
+372 NGNMMILSTA
-381 AAKSSRAKTPTKRR
+381 EGLKAAKAARAE
-395 SKNASEQSD
+395 KNKDQKSGRKHGREQDSEPQIS
-404 AHTAGDAQG
+404 TIEKSGG
-413 AKSAS
+413 AKSTS
-418 VKTEKI
+418 VAAGKI

-447 GNGLKEKSV
+447 GNGLKEKNV
-456 VLATSKKLGALLQ
+456 VLATSKKLGALLT
-469 KRGYKVLYTRTTDVF
+469 KRGYKVLYTRSTDVF

-489 RTAFAARK
+489 RTAFAAKR

-503 SIHANAAPNAKAAL
+503 SIHANAAPNASSAL
-517 KMNGVE
+517 KMSGVE

-543 KGDLEDMNTFSKQ
+543 RGDLEDMNTFSKQ

-619 THPQEGKNLGKSA
+619 THPDEGKNLGKSA

>member
-16 VLAFGASGEAFFAK
+16 VLAFGASSEAFFAK

-52 LYQGASDKEVRIK
+52 LYQDASDKEVRIK

-82 PYEKE
+82 AYEKE
-87 LARINKNASAANEA
+87 LARLNTKGAD
-101 KPKSGKQSKERRDAS
+101 KTKSKSSSDESKQSS
-116 NSKEKQSLK
+116 
-125 NSKTA
+125 
-130 NSTRG
+130 
-135 DGAAASSSRDKGSA
+135 
-149 KNNKSSKTANSK
+149 
-161 NPANSTEKSAK
+161 NSTEKK
-172 SAANPDKN
+172 SSKNSKKTSSTSNEDSQASGNSKTKSTKSEKSSKAENSKSSSNLADKN
-180 RKVAA
+180 PKA
-185 SKTSADKASSAK
+185 SASENSKNSVSKNSSAK
-197 ISADKASAAKKVRAA
+197 KTQAAKN
-212 ASADLSLLSK
+212 ADLSSLSK

-228 RSTRPSGA
+228 RSTRPIGA
-236 DTAQDVDEISSD
+236 DEDVDAQEDDGGEDVIAQNEDDEKSAD
-248 RQSSEDASAKNEEGE
+248 QS
-263 PSTENSELR
+263 SELR
-272 KSSVKKED
+272 KSNVKKAD
-280 KSANLALNSLRGDAS
+280 KNAQLALNSLCGDKN
-295 EIVLEFNRDLR
+295 EIVLEFNRDLS
-306 QSDYKDFTIASSD
+306 QNDYKDFTIASND
-319 NFRFVIDFAARQ
+319 HFRFVIDFGARQ
-331 KSQSTRLKD
+331 KSQKTRLKD
-340 SFVGEVRISQYDDK
+340 SFVSDVRVSQYNDK

-359 LSDEKEFNAGVQI
+359 LSDKKKFNANMQI

-381 AAKSSRAKTPTKRR
+381 AESYKSAKSARAEKNKDQKSERKRGR
-395 SKNASEQSD
+395 EQDSESQISMID
-404 AHTAGDAQG
+404 DAQG
-413 AKSAS
+413 AKTAS
-418 VKTEKI
+418 VAAGKI

-447 GNGLKEKSV
+447 GNGLKEKNV
-456 VLATSKKLGALLQ
+456 VLATSKKLGALLT
-469 KRGYKVLYTRTTDVF
+469 KRGYKVLYTRSTDVF

-489 RTAFAARK
+489 RTAFAAKR

-503 SIHANAAPNAKAAL
+503 SIHANAAPNASAAL
-517 KMNGVE
+517 KMSGVE

-543 KGDLEDMNTFSKQ
+543 RGDLEDMNTFSKQ

-587 SFASKDGGVRE
+587 SFSSRDGGVRE

-613 VEIGYI
+613 VEMGYI

>member
-1 MAKIVKIFLIAAFSC
+1 MLMAKIVKIFLIAAFSC
-16 VLAFGASGEAFFAK
+16 VLAFGASSEAFFAK

-52 LYQGASDKEVRIK
+52 LYQDASDKEVRIK

-82 PYEKE
+82 PYESA
-87 LARINKNASAANEA
+87 LAKLQGKASDSSTNSKKLKDENTKNSKSSDEKNASNLAHS
-101 KPKSGKQSKERRDAS
+101 PKAPAS
-116 NSKEKQSLK
+116 K
-125 NSKTA
+125 NSK
-130 NSTRG
+130 
-135 DGAAASSSRDKGSA
+135 
-149 KNNKSSKTANSK
+149 NSK
-161 NPANSTEKSAK
+161 NSTS
-172 SAANPDKN
+172 KN
-180 RKVAA
+180 LK
-185 SKTSADKASSAK
+185 KT
-197 ISADKASAAKKVRAA
+197 RTPEE
-212 ASADLSLLSK
+212 ADLSSLSS

-228 RSTRPSGA
+228 RSTRPRGA
-236 DTAQDVDEISSD
+236 DDAKNSTDDTKSYD
-248 RQSSEDASAKNEEGE
+248 SSENPAGADDSLQAQNSAS
-263 PSTENSELR
+263 STATERLDSELR
-272 KSSVKKED
+272 KSSVKKSTPD
-280 KSANLALNSLRGDAS
+280 ARLALASLRGDGD
-295 EIVLEFNRDLR
+295 EIVLEFNRDLKR
-306 QSDYKDFTIASSD
+306 SDYKDFTIASSD
-319 NFRFVIDFAARQ
+319 NFRFVIDFSARQ
-331 KSQSTRLKD
+331 KSQKTRLKD
-340 SFVGEVRISQYDDK
+340 SFVSDVRVSQYNDK
-354 TVRVV
+354 TVRIV
-359 LSDEKEFNAGVQI
+359 LSNPKEFNANVEI
-372 DGNLMILSA
+372 NGNMMILSTA
-381 AAKSSRAKTPTKRR
+381 EGLKAAKSARAE
-395 SKNASEQSD
+395 KNKDQKSGRKHGREQDSEPQIS
-404 AHTAGDAQG
+404 TIEESGG
-413 AKSAS
+413 AKSTS
-418 VKTEKI
+418 VAAGKI

-447 GNGLKEKSV
+447 GNGLKEKNV
-456 VLATSKKLGALLQ
+456 VLATSKKLGALLA
-469 KRGYKVLYTRTTDVF
+469 KRGYRVLYTRSTDVF

-489 RTAFAARK
+489 RTAFAAKK

-503 SIHANAAPNAKAAL
+503 SIHANAAPNASAAS
-517 KMNGVE
+517 KMSGVE

-543 KGDLEDMNTFSKQ
+543 RGDLEDMNTFSKQ

-587 SFASKDGGVRE
+587 SFKSKDGGVRE

-619 THPQEGKNLGKSA
+619 THPDEGKNLGKSA

>member
-1 MAKIVKIFLIAAFSC
+1 MAKIVKIFLIAAFSY
-16 VLAFGASGEAFFAK
+16 VLAFGASSEAFFAK

-82 PYEKE
+82 PYESA
-87 LARINKNASAANEA
+87 LAKLQGKASDSSTNSKKLKDENAKNSKSSDEKNASNLAHS
-101 KPKSGKQSKERRDAS
+101 PKAS
-116 NSKEKQSLK
+116 ASK
-125 NSKTA
+125 NSK
-130 NSTRG
+130 
-135 DGAAASSSRDKGSA
+135 
-149 KNNKSSKTANSK
+149 NSK
-161 NPANSTEKSAK
+161 NSTSKNLKKIRAPEK
-172 SAANPDKN
+172 
-180 RKVAA
+180 
-185 SKTSADKASSAK
+185 
-197 ISADKASAAKKVRAA
+197 
-212 ASADLSLLSK
+212 ADLSSLSS

-228 RSTRPSGA
+228 RSTRPVGA
-236 DTAQDVDEISSD
+236 DEVVDAQEDDGGGDATAQDEDD
-248 RQSSEDASAKNEEGE
+248 GGADQS
-263 PSTENSELR
+263 SELR
-272 KSSVKKED
+272 KSSVKKAD
-280 KSANLALNSLRGDAS
+280 KNAKLALNSLRGDKN
-295 EIVLEFNRDLR
+295 EIVLEFNRDLKR
-306 QSDYKDFTIASSD
+306 GDYKDFTIASSD
-319 NFRFVIDFAARQ
+319 NFRFVIDFSARQ
-331 KSQSTRLKD
+331 KSQKTRLKD
-340 SFVGEVRISQYDDK
+340 SFVSDVRVSQYNDK
-354 TVRVV
+354 TVRIV
-359 LSDEKEFNAGVQI
+359 LSDSKEFNANVEI
-372 DGNLMILSA
+372 NGNMMILSTA
-381 AAKSSRAKTPTKRR
+381 EGLKAAKSARAEKNKDQKSGRKRER
-395 SKNASEQSD
+395 EQDSEPQISTID
-404 AHTAGDAQG
+404 DSQG
-413 AKSAS
+413 AKTAS
-418 VKTEKI
+418 VAAGKI

-447 GNGLKEKSV
+447 GNGLKEKNV

-469 KRGYKVLYTRTTDVF
+469 KRGYKVLYTRSTDVF

-489 RTAFAARK
+489 RTIFAGKK

-503 SIHANAAPNAKAAL
+503 SIHANAAPNASSAL
-517 KMNGVE
+517 KMSGVE

-543 KGDLEDMNTFSKQ
+543 RGDLEDMNTFSKQ

>member
-16 VLAFGASGEAFFAK
+16 VLAFGASSEVFFAK

-42 KRSLHKELKS
+42 KRSLHKELKL

-82 PYEKE
+82 PYESA
-87 LARINKNASAANEA
+87 LAKLQGKASDSSTNSKKLKDENTKNSKSLDEKNASNLAHS
-101 KPKSGKQSKERRDAS
+101 PKAPAS
-116 NSKEKQSLK
+116 K
-125 NSKTA
+125 NSK
-130 NSTRG
+130 
-135 DGAAASSSRDKGSA
+135 
-149 KNNKSSKTANSK
+149 NSK
-161 NPANSTEKSAK
+161 NSTS
-172 SAANPDKN
+172 KN
-180 RKVAA
+180 LK
-185 SKTSADKASSAK
+185 KT
-197 ISADKASAAKKVRAA
+197 RAPEE
-212 ASADLSLLSK
+212 ADLSSLSS

-228 RSTRPSGA
+228 RSTRPHDADDAKNSTDDARSNDASENPAGA
-236 DTAQDVDEISSD
+236 DDSLQAQN
-248 RQSSEDASAKNEEGE
+248 SAG
-263 PSTENSELR
+263 SAATERLDSELR
-272 KSSVKKED
+272 KSSVKK
-280 KSANLALNSLRGDAS
+280 SAPDAKLALASLRGDGD
-295 EIVLEFNRDLR
+295 EIVLEFNRDLKR
-306 QSDYKDFTIASSD
+306 GDYKDFTIASSD
-319 NFRFVIDFAARQ
+319 NFRFVLDFSARQ
-331 KSQSTRLKD
+331 KSQKTRLKD
-340 SFVGEVRISQYDDK
+340 SFVSDVRVSQYNDK
-354 TVRVV
+354 TVRIV
-359 LSDEKEFNAGVQI
+359 LSNPKEFNANVEI
-372 DGNLMILSA
+372 NGNMMILSTA
-381 AAKSSRAKTPTKRR
+381 EGLKAAKSARAE
-395 SKNASEQSD
+395 KNKDQKSGRKHGREQDSEPQIS
-404 AHTAGDAQG
+404 TIEESGG
-413 AKSAS
+413 AKSTS
-418 VKTEKI
+418 VAAGKI

-447 GNGLKEKSV
+447 GNGLKEKNV
-456 VLATSKKLGALLQ
+456 VLATSKKLGVLLT
-469 KRGYKVLYTRTTDVF
+469 KRGYKVLYTRSTDVF

-489 RTAFAARK
+489 RTAFAAKK

-503 SIHANAAPNAKAAL
+503 SIHANAAPNASSAL
-517 KMNGVE
+517 KMSGVE

-543 KGDLEDMNTFSKQ
+543 RGDLEDMNTFSKQ

-587 SFASKDGGVRE
+587 SFSSRDGGVRE

-613 VEIGYI
+613 VEMGYI

>member
-16 VLAFGASGEAFFAK
+16 VLAFGASSEAFFAK

-82 PYEKE
+82 HYESA
-87 LARINKNASAANEA
+87 LAKLQGKASDSSTNSKKLKDENAKNSKSSDEKNASNLAHS
-101 KPKSGKQSKERRDAS
+101 PKAS
-116 NSKEKQSLK
+116 ASK
-125 NSKTA
+125 NSK
-130 NSTRG
+130 
-135 DGAAASSSRDKGSA
+135 
-149 KNNKSSKTANSK
+149 NSK
-161 NPANSTEKSAK
+161 NSTS
-172 SAANPDKN
+172 KN
-180 RKVAA
+180 LK
-185 SKTSADKASSAK
+185 KT
-197 ISADKASAAKKVRAA
+197 RAPEE
-212 ASADLSLLSK
+212 ADLSSLSS

-228 RSTRPSGA
+228 RSTRPRGA
-236 DTAQDVDEISSD
+236 DEVVDAQEDDGGEDATAQDEDD
-248 RQSSEDASAKNEEGE
+248 GGADQS
-263 PSTENSELR
+263 SELR
-272 KSSVKKED
+272 KSSVKKAD
-280 KSANLALNSLRGDAS
+280 KNAQLALNSLRGDKN
-295 EIVLEFNRDLR
+295 EIVLEFNRDLKR
-306 QSDYKDFTIASSD
+306 GDYKDFTITSSD
-319 NFRFVIDFAARQ
+319 NFRFVLDFSARQ
-331 KSQSTRLKD
+331 KSQKTRLKD
-340 SFVGEVRISQYDDK
+340 SFVSDVRVSQYNDK
-354 TVRVV
+354 TVRIV
-359 LSDEKEFNAGVQI
+359 LSDPKEFNANVEI
-372 DGNLMILSA
+372 SGNMMILSTA
-381 AAKSSRAKTPTKRR
+381 EGLKATKSARAEKNKDQKSGRKRGREQDSEPQISTIEESRGAKT
-395 SKNASEQSD
+395 
-404 AHTAGDAQG
+404 
-413 AKSAS
+413 AS
-418 VKTEKI
+418 VAAGKI

-447 GNGLKEKSV
+447 GNGLKEKNV
-456 VLATSKKLGALLQ
+456 VLATSKKLGALLT
-469 KRGYKVLYTRTTDVF
+469 KRGYKVLYTRSTDVF

-489 RTAFAARK
+489 RTAFAAKK

-503 SIHANAAPNAKAAL
+503 SIHANAAPNASAAL
-517 KMNGVE
+517 KMSGVE

-543 KGDLEDMNTFSKQ
+543 RGDLEDMNTFSKQ

-587 SFASKDGGVRE
+587 SFSSRDGGVRE

-613 VEIGYI
+613 VEMGYI

>member
-1 MAKIVKIFLIAAFSC
+1 
-16 VLAFGASGEAFFAK
+16 LAFGASSEAFFAK

-82 PYEKE
+82 PYESA
-87 LARINKNASAANEA
+87 LAKLQGKVSDSSTNSKKLKDENAKNSKSSDEKNASNLAHS
-101 KPKSGKQSKERRDAS
+101 PKAS
-116 NSKEKQSLK
+116 ASK
-125 NSKTA
+125 NSK
-130 NSTRG
+130 
-135 DGAAASSSRDKGSA
+135 
-149 KNNKSSKTANSK
+149 NSK
-161 NPANSTEKSAK
+161 NSTS
-172 SAANPDKN
+172 KN
-180 RKVAA
+180 LK
-185 SKTSADKASSAK
+185 KT
-197 ISADKASAAKKVRAA
+197 RAPEE
-212 ASADLSLLSK
+212 ADLSSLSS

-228 RSTRPSGA
+228 RSTRPRGA
-236 DTAQDVDEISSD
+236 DDAKNSTDDTEAYD
-248 RQSSEDASAKNEEGE
+248 SSENPAGADDSLQAQNSAG
-263 PSTENSELR
+263 SAVTERLDSELR
-272 KSSVKKED
+272 KSSVKK
-280 KSANLALNSLRGDAS
+280 SAPDAKLALASLRGDGD
-295 EIVLEFNRDLR
+295 EIVLEFNRDLKLG
-306 QSDYKDFTIASSD
+306 DYKDFTIASSD
-319 NFRFVIDFAARQ
+319 NFRFVIDFSARQ
-331 KSQSTRLKD
+331 KSQKTRFKD
-340 SFVGEVRISQYDDK
+340 SFVSDVRVSQYNDK

-359 LSDEKEFNAGVQI
+359 LSDPKEFNANVEI
-372 DGNLMILSA
+372 SGNMMILSTA
-381 AAKSSRAKTPTKRR
+381 EGLKAAKSARAE
-395 SKNASEQSD
+395 KNKDQKSERNRGREQDSEPQIS
-404 AHTAGDAQG
+404 TIEESGG
-413 AKSAS
+413 AKSVS
-418 VKTEKI
+418 VAAGKI

-447 GNGLKEKSV
+447 GNGLKEKNV
-456 VLATSKKLGALLQ
+456 VLATSKKLGALLT
-469 KRGYKVLYTRTTDVF
+469 KRGYKVLYTRSTDVF

-489 RTAFAARK
+489 RTAFAAKR

-503 SIHANAAPNAKAAL
+503 SIHANAAPNASSAL
-517 KMNGVE
+517 KMSGVE

-543 KGDLEDMNTFSKQ
+543 RGDLEDMNTFSKQ

-587 SFASKDGGVRE
+587 SFSSRDGGVRE

-613 VEIGYI
+613 VEMGYI

>member
-1 MAKIVKIFLIAAFSC
+1 MAKIIKIFLIAAFSC
-16 VLAFGASGEAFFAK
+16 VLAFGASSEAFFAK

-52 LYQGASDKEVRIK
+52 LYEGASQKEVRIK

-87 LARINKNASAANEA
+87 LARLNTKSAD
-101 KPKSGKQSKERRDAS
+101 KTKSKSSGDESKQSSSSA
-116 NSKEKQSLK
+116 EKKSSK
-125 NSKTA
+125 NSKK
-130 NSTRG
+130 
-135 DGAAASSSRDKGSA
+135 ASSASSEDSQASSG
-149 KNNKSSKTANSK
+149 SKT
-161 NPANSTEKSAK
+161 KSAK
-172 SAANPDKN
+172 SEKSFKAENSKN
-180 RKVAA
+180 
-185 SKTSADKASSAK
+185 SSNLADKAPKASASENSKSSASKNSSAK
-197 ISADKASAAKKVRAA
+197 KTQAAKN
-212 ASADLSLLSK
+212 ADLSSLSK

-228 RSTRPSGA
+228 RSTRPIGA
-236 DTAQDVDEISSD
+236 DEVVDAQEDDGGEDATAQDEDD
-248 RQSSEDASAKNEEGE
+248 DAADQS
-263 PSTENSELR
+263 SELR
-272 KSSVKKED
+272 KSSVKKAD
-280 KSANLALNSLRGDAS
+280 KNAQLALNSLRGDKN

-306 QSDYKDFTIASSD
+306 QSDYKDFTIASND
-319 NFRFVIDFAARQ
+319 HFRFVLDFSARQ
-331 KSQSTRLKD
+331 KSHNTRLKD
-340 SFVGEVRISQYDDK
+340 SFVGEVRISQYNDK

-359 LSDEKEFNAGVQI
+359 LSDEKKFNASVQI

-381 AAKSSRAKTPTKRR
+381 VESSKSAKAARAEKNRDQKSGRKRGR
-395 SKNASEQSD
+395 EQDSEPQIS
-404 AHTAGDAQG
+404 TIEESGG
-413 AKSAS
+413 AKSTS
-418 VKTEKI
+418 VTAGKI

-447 GNGLKEKSV
+447 GNGLKEKNV

-469 KRGYKVLYTRTTDVF
+469 KRGYRVLYTRSTDVF

-489 RTAFAARK
+489 RTIFAGKK

-503 SIHANAAPNAKAAL
+503 SIHANAAPNASAASR
-517 KMNGVE
+517 MSGVE

-587 SFASKDGGVRE
+587 SFKSKDGGVRE

-619 THPQEGKNLGKSA
+619 THPDEGKNLGKSA

>member
-16 VLAFGASGEAFFAK
+16 VLAFGASSEAFFAK

-52 LYQGASDKEVRIK
+52 LYQDASDKEVRIK

-82 PYEKE
+82 PYESA
-87 LARINKNASAANEA
+87 LAKLQGKASDSSTNSKKLKDENTKNSKSSDEKNASNLAHS
-101 KPKSGKQSKERRDAS
+101 PKAPAS
-116 NSKEKQSLK
+116 K
-125 NSKTA
+125 NSK
-130 NSTRG
+130 
-135 DGAAASSSRDKGSA
+135 
-149 KNNKSSKTANSK
+149 NSK
-161 NPANSTEKSAK
+161 NSTS
-172 SAANPDKN
+172 KN
-180 RKVAA
+180 LK
-185 SKTSADKASSAK
+185 KT
-197 ISADKASAAKKVRAA
+197 RTPEE
-212 ASADLSLLSK
+212 ADLSSLSS

-228 RSTRPSGA
+228 RSTRPRGA
-236 DTAQDVDEISSD
+236 DDAKNSTDDTKSYD
-248 RQSSEDASAKNEEGE
+248 SSENPAGADDSLQAQNSAS
-263 PSTENSELR
+263 STATERLDSELR
-272 KSSVKKED
+272 KSSVKK
-280 KSANLALNSLRGDAS
+280 SAPDARLALASLRGDGD
-295 EIVLEFNRDLR
+295 EIVLEFNRDLKR
-306 QSDYKDFTIASSD
+306 SDYKDFTIASSD
-319 NFRFVIDFAARQ
+319 NFRFVIDFSARQ
-331 KSQSTRLKD
+331 KSQKTRLKD
-340 SFVGEVRISQYDDK
+340 SFVSDVRVSQYNDK
-354 TVRVV
+354 TVRIV
-359 LSDEKEFNAGVQI
+359 LSNPKEFNANVEI
-372 DGNLMILSA
+372 SGNMMILSTA
-381 AAKSSRAKTPTKRR
+381 EGLKATKSARAEKNKDQKSGRKRGR
-395 SKNASEQSD
+395 EQDSEPQISTID
-404 AHTAGDAQG
+404 ESQG
-413 AKSAS
+413 AKTAS
-418 VKTEKI
+418 VAAGKI
-424 YKSTKGKLIVID
+424 YKSAKGKLIVID

-447 GNGLKEKSV
+447 GNGLKEKNV

-469 KRGYKVLYTRTTDVF
+469 KRGYRVLYTRSTDIF

-489 RTAFAARK
+489 RTAFAAKK

-503 SIHANAAPNAKAAL
+503 SIHANAAPNASSAL
-517 KMNGVE
+517 KMSGVE

-543 KGDLEDMNTFSKQ
+543 RGDLEDMNTFSKQ

-587 SFASKDGGVRE
+587 SFSSRDGGVRE

>member
-16 VLAFGASGEAFFAK
+16 VLTFGASSEAFFAK

-82 PYEKE
+82 PYESA
-87 LARINKNASAANEA
+87 LAKLQGKASDSSTNSKRLKDENTKNSKSSDEKNASNLAHS
-101 KPKSGKQSKERRDAS
+101 PKAPAS
-116 NSKEKQSLK
+116 K
-125 NSKTA
+125 NSK
-130 NSTRG
+130 
-135 DGAAASSSRDKGSA
+135 
-149 KNNKSSKTANSK
+149 NSK
-161 NPANSTEKSAK
+161 NSTS
-172 SAANPDKN
+172 KN
-180 RKVAA
+180 LK
-185 SKTSADKASSAK
+185 KT
-197 ISADKASAAKKVRAA
+197 RAPEE
-212 ASADLSLLSK
+212 ADLSSLSS

-228 RSTRPSGA
+228 RSTRPRGA
-236 DTAQDVDEISSD
+236 DDAKNSTDDTKSYD
-248 RQSSEDASAKNEEGE
+248 SSENPAGADDSLQAHNSAD
-263 PSTENSELR
+263 SATTERLDSELR
-272 KSSVKKED
+272 KSSVKKSSYD
-280 KSANLALNSLRGDAS
+280 AKLALASLRGDGD
-295 EIVLEFNRDLR
+295 EIVLEFNRDLKR
-306 QSDYKDFTIASSD
+306 GDYKDFTIASSD
-319 NFRFVIDFAARQ
+319 NFRFVIDFSARQ
-331 KSQSTRLKD
+331 KSQKTRLKD
-340 SFVGEVRISQYDDK
+340 SFVSDVRVSQYNDK

-359 LSDEKEFNAGVQI
+359 LSDPKEFNANVEI
-372 DGNLMILSA
+372 NGNMMILSTA
-381 AAKSSRAKTPTKRR
+381 EGLKAAKSARAE
-395 SKNASEQSD
+395 KNKDQKSGRKHVREQDSEPQISTID
-404 AHTAGDAQG
+404 DAQG
-413 AKSAS
+413 AKTAS
-418 VKTEKI
+418 VAAGKI

-447 GNGLKEKSV
+447 GNGLKEKNV
-456 VLATSKKLGALLQ
+456 VLATSKKLGALLT
-469 KRGYKVLYTRTTDVF
+469 KRGYKVLYTRSTDVF

-489 RTAFAARK
+489 RTAFAAKK

-503 SIHANAAPNAKAAL
+503 SIHANAAPNASSAL
-517 KMNGVE
+517 KMSGVE

-543 KGDLEDMNTFSKQ
+543 RGDLEDMNTFSKQ

-587 SFASKDGGVRE
+587 SFSSRDGGVRE

-613 VEIGYI
+613 VEMGYI
-619 THPQEGKNLGKSA
+619 THPQEGKNLGKST

>member
-16 VLAFGASGEAFFAK
+16 VLAFGASSEAFFAK

-82 PYEKE
+82 PYESA
-87 LARINKNASAANEA
+87 LAKLQGKVSDSSTNSKKLKDENAKNSKSSDEKNASNLAHS
-101 KPKSGKQSKERRDAS
+101 PKAS
-116 NSKEKQSLK
+116 ASK
-125 NSKTA
+125 NSK
-130 NSTRG
+130 
-135 DGAAASSSRDKGSA
+135 
-149 KNNKSSKTANSK
+149 NSK
-161 NPANSTEKSAK
+161 NSTS
-172 SAANPDKN
+172 KN
-180 RKVAA
+180 LK
-185 SKTSADKASSAK
+185 KT
-197 ISADKASAAKKVRAA
+197 RAPEE
-212 ASADLSLLSK
+212 ADLSSLSS

-228 RSTRPSGA
+228 RSTRPRGA
-236 DTAQDVDEISSD
+236 DDAKNSTDDTEAYD
-248 RQSSEDASAKNEEGE
+248 SSENPVGADDSLQAQNSAG
-263 PSTENSELR
+263 SAVTERLDSELR
-272 KSSVKKED
+272 KSSVKKSSSD
-280 KSANLALNSLRGDAS
+280 AKLALASLRGDGD
-295 EIVLEFNRDLR
+295 EIVLEFNRDLKR
-306 QSDYKDFTIASSD
+306 GDYKDFTIASSD
-319 NFRFVIDFAARQ
+319 NFRFVIDFSARQ
-331 KSQSTRLKD
+331 KSQKTRLKD
-340 SFVGEVRISQYDDK
+340 SFVSDVRVSQYNDK
-354 TVRVV
+354 TVRIV
-359 LSDEKEFNAGVQI
+359 LSDPKEFNANVEI
-372 DGNLMILSA
+372 SGNMMILSTA
-381 AAKSSRAKTPTKRR
+381 EGLKAAKSARAEKNKDQKSGRKREHEQD
-395 SKNASEQSD
+395 SEPQISTID
-404 AHTAGDAQG
+404 DAQG
-413 AKSAS
+413 AKTAS
-418 VKTEKI
+418 VAAGKI

-447 GNGLKEKSV
+447 GNGLKEKNV
-456 VLATSKKLGALLQ
+456 VLATSKKLGALLT
-469 KRGYKVLYTRTTDVF
+469 KRGYKVLYTRSTDVF

-489 RTAFAARK
+489 RTAFAAKK

-503 SIHANAAPNAKAAL
+503 SIHANAAPNASAASR
-517 KMNGVE
+517 MSGVE

-543 KGDLEDMNTFSKQ
+543 RGDLEDMNTFSKQ

-587 SFASKDGGVRE
+587 SFSSRDGGVRE

-613 VEIGYI
+613 VEMGYI
-619 THPQEGKNLGKSA
+619 THPDEGKNLGKSA

>member
-16 VLAFGASGEAFFAK
+16 VLAFGASSEAFFAK

-82 PYEKE
+82 PYESA
-87 LARINKNASAANEA
+87 LAKLQGKASDSSTNSKKLKDENAKNSKSSDEKNASNLVH
-101 KPKSGKQSKERRDAS
+101 SSKAS
-116 NSKEKQSLK
+116 ASK
-125 NSKTA
+125 NSK
-130 NSTRG
+130 
-135 DGAAASSSRDKGSA
+135 
-149 KNNKSSKTANSK
+149 NSK
-161 NPANSTEKSAK
+161 NSTS
-172 SAANPDKN
+172 KN
-180 RKVAA
+180 LK
-185 SKTSADKASSAK
+185 KT
-197 ISADKASAAKKVRAA
+197 RAPEE
-212 ASADLSLLSK
+212 ADLSSLSS

-228 RSTRPSGA
+228 RSTRPHGA
-236 DTAQDVDEISSD
+236 DDAKNSTDDAYSSD
-248 RQSSEDASAKNEEGE
+248 SSENLTGADDSLQVQNSAG
-263 PSTENSELR
+263 STATERLDSELR
-272 KSSVKKED
+272 KSSVKK
-280 KSANLALNSLRGDAS
+280 SAPDAKLALASLRGNGD
-295 EIVLEFNRDLR
+295 EIVLEFNRDLKR
-306 QSDYKDFTIASSD
+306 GDYKDFTIASSD
-319 NFRFVIDFAARQ
+319 NFRFVIDFSARQ
-331 KSQSTRLKD
+331 KSQKIRLKD
-340 SFVGEVRISQYDDK
+340 SFVSNVRVSQYNDK
-354 TVRVV
+354 TVRIV
-359 LSDEKEFNAGVQI
+359 LSDPKGFNANVEI
-372 DGNLMILSA
+372 SGNMMILSTA
-381 AAKSSRAKTPTKRR
+381 EGLKAAKAARAEKNRDQKSGHKRGR
-395 SKNASEQSD
+395 EQDSEPQISTID
-404 AHTAGDAQG
+404 DAQG
-413 AKSAS
+413 AKTAS
-418 VKTEKI
+418 VAAGKI

-469 KRGYKVLYTRTTDVF
+469 KRGYKVLYTRSTDVF

-489 RTAFAARK
+489 RTAFAAKK

-503 SIHANAAPNAKAAL
+503 SIHANAAPNASAAS
-517 KMNGVE
+517 KMSGVE

-543 KGDLEDMNTFSKQ
+543 RGDLEDMNTFSKQ

-587 SFASKDGGVRE
+587 SFSSRDGGVRE

-613 VEIGYI
+613 VEMGYI

>member
-16 VLAFGASGEAFFAK
+16 VLAFGASSEAFFAK

-82 PYEKE
+82 AYEKE
-87 LARINKNASAANEA
+87 LARLNTKGAD
-101 KPKSGKQSKERRDAS
+101 KTKFKSSSDESKQSSSSA
-116 NSKEKQSLK
+116 EKK
-125 NSKTA
+125 NSK
-130 NSTRG
+130 NSKKTSS
-135 DGAAASSSRDKGSA
+135 ASNEDSQASGNFKTKST
-149 KNNKSSKTANSK
+149 KSEKSSKAENSK
-161 NPANSTEKSAK
+161 SSSNLA
-172 SAANPDKN
+172 DKN
-180 RKVAA
+180 PKA
-185 SKTSADKASSAK
+185 SASENSKASTSKNSSAK
-197 ISADKASAAKKVRAA
+197 KTQAAKN
-212 ASADLSLLSK
+212 ADLSSLSK

-228 RSTRPSGA
+228 RSTRPIGA
-236 DTAQDVDEISSD
+236 DEAVDAQEDDGGEDVIAQNEDDEKSAD
-248 RQSSEDASAKNEEGE
+248 QS
-263 PSTENSELR
+263 SELR
-272 KSSVKKED
+272 KSNVKKAD
-280 KSANLALNSLRGDAS
+280 KNAQLALNSLRGDKN
-295 EIVLEFNRDLR
+295 EIVLEFNRDLS
-306 QSDYKDFTIASSD
+306 QSDYKDFTIASND
-319 NFRFVIDFAARQ
+319 HFRFVIDFSARQ
-331 KSQSTRLKD
+331 KSQKTRLKD
-340 SFVGEVRISQYDDK
+340 SFVSDARVSQYNDK

-359 LSDEKEFNAGVQI
+359 LSDPKEFNANVEI
-372 DGNLMILSA
+372 SGNMMILSTA
-381 AAKSSRAKTPTKRR
+381 EGLKAAKSARAEKNKDQKSGRNRKREQD
-395 SKNASEQSD
+395 SEPQISTID
-404 AHTAGDAQG
+404 ESQG
-413 AKSAS
+413 AKTAS
-418 VKTEKI
+418 VAAGKI

-447 GNGLKEKSV
+447 GNGLKEKNV
-456 VLATSKKLGALLQ
+456 VLATSKKLGALLT
-469 KRGYKVLYTRTTDVF
+469 KRGYKVLYTRSTDVF

-489 RTAFAARK
+489 RTAFAAKR

-503 SIHANAAPNAKAAL
+503 SIHANAAPNASSAL
-517 KMNGVE
+517 KMSGVE

-543 KGDLEDMNTFSKQ
+543 RGDLEDMNTFSKQ

-587 SFASKDGGVRE
+587 SFSSRDGGVRE

-613 VEIGYI
+613 VEMGYI

>member
-16 VLAFGASGEAFFAK
+16 VLAFGASSEAFFAK

-82 PYEKE
+82 PYESA
-87 LARINKNASAANEA
+87 LAKLQGKASD
-101 KPKSGKQSKERRDAS
+101 SST
-116 NSKEKQSLK
+116 NSKKLKDENAK
-125 NSKTA
+125 NSKSSDEKNVSNLA
-130 NSTRG
+130 HSPK
-135 DGAAASSSRDKGSA
+135 APASK
-149 KNNKSSKTANSK
+149 NSK
-161 NPANSTEKSAK
+161 NSTS
-172 SAANPDKN
+172 KN
-180 RKVAA
+180 LK
-185 SKTSADKASSAK
+185 KT
-197 ISADKASAAKKVRAA
+197 RAPEE
-212 ASADLSLLSK
+212 ADLSSLSS

-228 RSTRPSGA
+228 RSTRPRGA
-236 DTAQDVDEISSD
+236 DDAQNLTDDARSNDV
-248 RQSSEDASAKNEEGE
+248 SENPVETNEPLQAHNSAD
-263 PSTENSELR
+263 SAATERLDSELR
-272 KSSVKKED
+272 KSSVKK
-280 KSANLALNSLRGDAS
+280 SAPDAKLALESLRGDGD
-295 EIVLEFNRDLR
+295 EIVLEFNRDLKR
-306 QSDYKDFTIASSD
+306 GDYKDFTIASSD
-319 NFRFVIDFAARQ
+319 NFRFVIDFSARQ
-331 KSQSTRLKD
+331 KSQKTRLKD
-340 SFVGEVRISQYDDK
+340 SFVSDVRVSQYNDK
-354 TVRVV
+354 TVRIV
-359 LSDEKEFNAGVQI
+359 LSDPKEFNANVEI
-372 DGNLMILSA
+372 SGNMMILSTA
-381 AAKSSRAKTPTKRR
+381 EGLKAAKSARTEKSKDQKSGRKRER
-395 SKNASEQSD
+395 EQDSEPQISTID
-404 AHTAGDAQG
+404 ESQG
-413 AKSAS
+413 AKSVS
-418 VKTEKI
+418 VAAGKI

-447 GNGLKEKSV
+447 GNGLKEKNV

-469 KRGYKVLYTRTTDVF
+469 KRGYRVLYTRSTDVF

-489 RTAFAARK
+489 RTAFAAKK

-503 SIHANAAPNAKAAL
+503 SIHANAAPNASAAS
-517 KMNGVE
+517 KMSGVE

-543 KGDLEDMNTFSKQ
+543 RGDLEDMNTFSKQ

-587 SFASKDGGVRE
+587 SFSSRDGGVRE

-613 VEIGYI
+613 VEMGYI
-619 THPQEGKNLGKSA
+619 THPDEGKNLGKSA

>member
-16 VLAFGASGEAFFAK
+16 VLAFGASSEAFFAK

-82 PYEKE
+82 PYESA
-87 LARINKNASAANEA
+87 LAKLQGKASDSSTNSKKLKDENAKNSKSSDEKNASNLAHS
-101 KPKSGKQSKERRDAS
+101 PKAS
-116 NSKEKQSLK
+116 ASK
-125 NSKTA
+125 NSK
-130 NSTRG
+130 
-135 DGAAASSSRDKGSA
+135 
-149 KNNKSSKTANSK
+149 NSK
-161 NPANSTEKSAK
+161 NFTS
-172 SAANPDKN
+172 KN
-180 RKVAA
+180 LKN
-185 SKTSADKASSAK
+185 T
-197 ISADKASAAKKVRAA
+197 RAPEE
-212 ASADLSLLSK
+212 ADLSSLSS

-228 RSTRPSGA
+228 RSTRPHSA
-236 DTAQDVDEISSD
+236 DDAKNSTDDARSN
-248 RQSSEDASAKNEEGE
+248 DASENPVETNE
-263 PSTENSELR
+263 PSQAHNSAGSAATERLDSELR
-272 KSSVKKED
+272 KSSVKK
-280 KSANLALNSLRGDAS
+280 SAPDARLALASLRGDGD
-295 EIVLEFNRDLR
+295 EIVLEFNRDLKR
-306 QSDYKDFTIASSD
+306 SDYKDFTIASSD
-319 NFRFVIDFAARQ
+319 NFRFVIDFSARQ
-331 KSQSTRLKD
+331 KSQKTRLKD
-340 SFVGEVRISQYDDK
+340 SFVNDVRVSQYNDK
-354 TVRVV
+354 TVRIV
-359 LSDEKEFNAGVQI
+359 LSDPKEFNANVEI
-372 DGNLMILSA
+372 SGNMMILSTA
-381 AAKSSRAKTPTKRR
+381 EGLKAAKSARAEKNKDQKSGRNRKREQD
-395 SKNASEQSD
+395 SEPQISTID
-404 AHTAGDAQG
+404 DSQG
-413 AKSAS
+413 AKTAS
-418 VKTEKI
+418 VAAGKI

-447 GNGLKEKSV
+447 GNGLKEKNV
-456 VLATSKKLGALLQ
+456 VLATSKKLGALLT
-469 KRGYKVLYTRTTDVF
+469 KRGYKVLYTRSTDVF

-489 RTAFAARK
+489 RTAFAAKK

-503 SIHANAAPNAKAAL
+503 SIHANAAPNASAAS
-517 KMNGVE
+517 KMSGVE

-587 SFASKDGGVRE
+587 SFSSRDGGVRE

-619 THPQEGKNLGKSA
+619 THPDEGKNLGKSA

-646 AYFQKNK
+646 AYFHKNK

>member
-1 MAKIVKIFLIAAFSC
+1 MVKIVKIFLIAAFSC
-16 VLAFGASGEAFFAK
+16 VLAFGASSEAFFAK

-52 LYQGASDKEVRIK
+52 LYEGASQKEVRIK

-82 PYEKE
+82 AYEKE
-87 LARINKNASAANEA
+87 LARLNIKSADKTKSKNSSDE
-101 KPKSGKQSKERRDAS
+101 SKQSS
-116 NSKEKQSLK
+116 NSAEKK
-125 NSKTA
+125 NSKNSKKA
-130 NSTRG
+130 NP
-135 DGAAASSSRDKGSA
+135 ASSEDSQASSDSKTKSA
-149 KNNKSSKTANSK
+149 KNEGSFKAENSKNSSNLADKSPKASASENSKSSKN
-161 NPANSTEKSAK
+161 
-172 SAANPDKN
+172 
-180 RKVAA
+180 
-185 SKTSADKASSAK
+185 SSAK
-197 ISADKASAAKKVRAA
+197 KTQAAKN
-212 ASADLSLLSK
+212 ADLSSLSK

-228 RSTRPSGA
+228 RSTRPVGA
-236 DTAQDVDEISSD
+236 DEVVDAQ
-248 RQSSEDASAKNEEGE
+248 EDDGGEGASAENEDDEE
-263 PSTENSELR
+263 VADQSSELR
-272 KSSVKKED
+272 KSSVKKAD
-280 KSANLALNSLRGDAS
+280 KNAQLALNSLRGDKN
-295 EIVLEFNRDLR
+295 EIVLEFNRDLK
-306 QSDYKDFTIASSD
+306 QSDYKDFTIASND
-319 NFRFVIDFAARQ
+319 HFRFVLDFSARQ
-331 KSQSTRLKD
+331 KSHNTRLQD
-340 SFVGEVRISQYDDK
+340 SFVGEVRISQYNDK

-359 LSDEKEFNAGVQI
+359 LSDEKKFNASVQI
-372 DGNLMILSA
+372 DENLMILSA
-381 AAKSSRAKTPTKRR
+381 VESSKSAKAARAEKNRDQKSGRKRGR
-395 SKNASEQSD
+395 EQDSEPQIS
-404 AHTAGDAQG
+404 TIEESGG
-413 AKSAS
+413 AKSTS
-418 VKTEKI
+418 VAAGKI

-436 PGHGGSDSGAV
+436 PGHGCSDSGAV
-447 GNGLKEKSV
+447 GNGLKEKNV

-469 KRGYKVLYTRTTDVF
+469 KRGYRVLYTRSTDVF

-489 RTAFAARK
+489 RTIFAGKK

-503 SIHANAAPNAKAAL
+503 SIHANAAPNASAASR
-517 KMNGVE
+517 MSGVE

-587 SFASKDGGVRE
+587 SFKSKDGGVRE

-619 THPQEGKNLGKSA
+619 THPDEGKNLGKSA

>member
-16 VLAFGASGEAFFAK
+16 VLAFGASSEAFFAK

-87 LARINKNASAANEA
+87 LARINTKSAD
-101 KPKSGKQSKERRDAS
+101 KTKSKSSNDESKQSS
-116 NSKEKQSLK
+116 
-125 NSKTA
+125 
-130 NSTRG
+130 
-135 DGAAASSSRDKGSA
+135 
-149 KNNKSSKTANSK
+149 
-161 NPANSTEKSAK
+161 NSTEK
-172 SAANPDKN
+172 KN
-180 RKVAA
+180 
-185 SKTSADKASSAK
+185 SKNSKKASSASSEDSQASGGSK
-197 ISADKASAAKKVRAA
+197 TKSAKSKKSSKAENSKSSSNLADKNPKASASENSKSSASKNSSAKKTQAA
-212 ASADLSLLSK
+212 KNADLSSLSK

-228 RSTRPSGA
+228 RSTRPVGA
-236 DTAQDVDEISSD
+236 DEVVDAQEDDGG
-248 RQSSEDASAKNEEGE
+248 EDATAENEDDEE
-263 PSTENSELR
+263 AADQSSELR
-272 KSSVKKED
+272 KSSVKKAD
-280 KSANLALNSLRGDAS
+280 KNAQLTLNSLRGDKN
-295 EIVLEFNRDLR
+295 EIVLEFNRDLKR
-306 QSDYKDFTIASSD
+306 GDYKDFTIASSD
-319 NFRFVIDFAARQ
+319 HFRFVIDFSARQ
-331 KSQSTRLKD
+331 KSQKTRLKD
-340 SFVGEVRISQYDDK
+340 SFVSDVRVSQYNDK
-354 TVRVV
+354 TVRIV
-359 LSDEKEFNAGVQI
+359 LSDPKEFNANVEI
-372 DGNLMILSA
+372 SGNMMILSTA
-381 AAKSSRAKTPTKRR
+381 EDLKAAKSARAEKNRDQKTGRKRGR
-395 SKNASEQSD
+395 EQDSEPQIS
-404 AHTAGDAQG
+404 TIEESGG
-413 AKSAS
+413 AKSVS
-418 VKTEKI
+418 VAAGKI

-447 GNGLKEKSV
+447 GNGLKEKNV

-469 KRGYKVLYTRTTDVF
+469 KRGYRVLYTRSTDVF

-489 RTAFAARK
+489 RTIFAGKK

-503 SIHANAAPNAKAAL
+503 SIHANAAPNASAASR
-517 KMNGVE
+517 MSGVE

-543 KGDLEDMNTFSKQ
+543 RGDLEDMNTFSKQ

-587 SFASKDGGVRE
+587 SCSSRDGGVRE

-646 AYFQKNK
+646 AYFQKNR

>member
-16 VLAFGASGEAFFAK
+16 VLAFGASSEAFFAK

-82 PYEKE
+82 PYEST
-87 LARINKNASAANEA
+87 LAKLQGKASDSSTNSKKLKDENAKNSKSSDEKNASNLVH
-101 KPKSGKQSKERRDAS
+101 SSKAS
-116 NSKEKQSLK
+116 ASK
-125 NSKTA
+125 NSK
-130 NSTRG
+130 
-135 DGAAASSSRDKGSA
+135 
-149 KNNKSSKTANSK
+149 NSK
-161 NPANSTEKSAK
+161 NSTS
-172 SAANPDKN
+172 KN
-180 RKVAA
+180 LK
-185 SKTSADKASSAK
+185 KT
-197 ISADKASAAKKVRAA
+197 RAPEE
-212 ASADLSLLSK
+212 ADLSSLSS

-228 RSTRPSGA
+228 RSTRPHGA
-236 DTAQDVDEISSD
+236 DDAKNSTDDAYSSD
-248 RQSSEDASAKNEEGE
+248 SSENLTGADDSLQVQNSAG
-263 PSTENSELR
+263 STATERLDSELR
-272 KSSVKKED
+272 KSSVKK
-280 KSANLALNSLRGDAS
+280 SAPDAKLALASLRGNGD
-295 EIVLEFNRDLR
+295 EIVLEFNRDLKR
-306 QSDYKDFTIASSD
+306 GDYKDFTIASSD
-319 NFRFVIDFAARQ
+319 NFRFVIDFSARQ
-331 KSQSTRLKD
+331 KSQKTRFKD
-340 SFVGEVRISQYDDK
+340 SFVSDVRVSQYNDK
-354 TVRVV
+354 TVRIV
-359 LSDEKEFNAGVQI
+359 LSDPKEFNANVEI
-372 DGNLMILSA
+372 NGNMMILSTA
-381 AAKSSRAKTPTKRR
+381 KGLKAAKSARAEKNKDQKSGRKREHEQD
-395 SKNASEQSD
+395 SELQISTID
-404 AHTAGDAQG
+404 DAQG
-413 AKSAS
+413 AKTAS
-418 VKTEKI
+418 VAAGKI

-447 GNGLKEKSV
+447 GNGLKEKNV
-456 VLATSKKLGALLQ
+456 VLATSKKLGALLT
-469 KRGYKVLYTRTTDVF
+469 KRGYKVLYTRSTDVF

-489 RTAFAARK
+489 RTIFAGKK

-503 SIHANAAPNAKAAL
+503 SIHANAAPNASSAL
-517 KMNGVE
+517 KMSGVE

-587 SFASKDGGVRE
+587 SFSSRDGGVRE

-613 VEIGYI
+613 VEMGYI

>member
-16 VLAFGASGEAFFAK
+16 VLAFGASSEAFFAK

-52 LYQGASDKEVRIK
+52 LYEGASQKEVRIK

-73 SKNLGLDSS
+73 SKNFGLDSL

-87 LARINKNASAANEA
+87 LARLNTKSAD
-101 KPKSGKQSKERRDAS
+101 KTKSKSSSDESKQNS
-116 NSKEKQSLK
+116 NSAEKKSSK
-125 NSKTA
+125 NSKKT
-130 NSTRG
+130 SS
-135 DGAAASSSRDKGSA
+135 ASSEDSQASGNSKTKSI
-149 KNNKSSKTANSK
+149 KSEKSSKAENSK
-161 NPANSTEKSAK
+161 N
-172 SAANPDKN
+172 
-180 RKVAA
+180 
-185 SKTSADKASSAK
+185 SSAK
-197 ISADKASAAKKVRAA
+197 KTQAAKN
-212 ASADLSLLSK
+212 ADLSSLSK

-228 RSTRPSGA
+228 RSTRPIGA
-236 DTAQDVDEISSD
+236 DEAIDAQEDDGGED
-248 RQSSEDASAKNEEGE
+248 ATTQNEDDDAADQSSELK
-263 PSTENSELR
+263 
-272 KSSVKKED
+272 KSSVKKAD
-280 KSANLALNSLRGDAS
+280 KNAQLALNSLRGDKN
-295 EIVLEFNRDLR
+295 EIVLEFNRDLKR
-306 QSDYKDFTIASSD
+306 GDYKDFTIASSD
-319 NFRFVIDFAARQ
+319 NFRFVIDFSARQ
-331 KSQSTRLKD
+331 KSQKTRLKD
-340 SFVGEVRISQYDDK
+340 SFVSDVRVSQYNDK

-359 LSDEKEFNAGVQI
+359 LSDPKEFNANVEI
-372 DGNLMILSA
+372 NGNMMILSTA
-381 AAKSSRAKTPTKRR
+381 EGLKAAKSARAEKNKDQKSGRKRGR
-395 SKNASEQSD
+395 EQDSEPQISTID
-404 AHTAGDAQG
+404 DAQG
-413 AKSAS
+413 AKTAS
-418 VKTEKI
+418 VAAGKI

-447 GNGLKEKSV
+447 GNGLKEKNV

-469 KRGYKVLYTRTTDVF
+469 KRGYRVLYTRSTDVF

-489 RTAFAARK
+489 RTAFAAKR

-503 SIHANAAPNAKAAL
+503 SIHANAAPNASSAL
-517 KMNGVE
+517 KMSGVE

-543 KGDLEDMNTFSKQ
+543 RGDLEDMNTFSKQ

-587 SFASKDGGVRE
+587 SFSSRDGGVRE

-613 VEIGYI
+613 VEMGYI

>member
-16 VLAFGASGEAFFAK
+16 VLAFGASSEAFFAK

-52 LYQGASDKEVRIK
+52 LYEGASQKEVRIK

-82 PYEKE
+82 PYESA
-87 LARINKNASAANEA
+87 LAKLQGKASDSSTNSKKLKDENAKNSKSSDEKNASNLAHS
-101 KPKSGKQSKERRDAS
+101 PKAS
-116 NSKEKQSLK
+116 ASK
-125 NSKTA
+125 NSK
-130 NSTRG
+130 
-135 DGAAASSSRDKGSA
+135 
-149 KNNKSSKTANSK
+149 NSK
-161 NPANSTEKSAK
+161 NSTS
-172 SAANPDKN
+172 KN
-180 RKVAA
+180 LK
-185 SKTSADKASSAK
+185 KAHAPEE
-197 ISADKASAAKKVRAA
+197 
-212 ASADLSLLSK
+212 ADLSSLSS

-228 RSTRPSGA
+228 RSTRPHGA
-236 DTAQDVDEISSD
+236 DEVVDAQEDDSSKDAIAQNDDEEAAD
-248 RQSSEDASAKNEEGE
+248 QSN
-263 PSTENSELR
+263 ELR
-272 KSSVKKED
+272 KNGVKKAD
-280 KSANLALNSLRGDAS
+280 KNAQLTLNSLRGDAD
-295 EIVLEFNRDLR
+295 EIVLEFNRDLKR
-306 QSDYKDFTIASSD
+306 GDYKDFTIASSD
-319 NFRFVIDFAARQ
+319 NFRFVIDFSARQ
-331 KSQSTRLKD
+331 KSQKTRLKD
-340 SFVGEVRISQYDDK
+340 SFVSDVRVSQYNDK
-354 TVRVV
+354 TVRIV
-359 LSDEKEFNAGVQI
+359 LSDPKEFNANVEI
-372 DGNLMILSA
+372 NGNMMILSTA
-381 AAKSSRAKTPTKRR
+381 EGLKAAKSARAEKNKDQKSGRNRR
-395 SKNASEQSD
+395 REQDSEPQISTID
-404 AHTAGDAQG
+404 DAQG
-413 AKSAS
+413 AKTAS
-418 VKTEKI
+418 VAAGKI

-447 GNGLKEKSV
+447 GNGLKEKNV

-469 KRGYKVLYTRTTDVF
+469 KRGYRVLYTRSTDVF

-489 RTAFAARK
+489 RTIFAGKK

-503 SIHANAAPNAKAAL
+503 SIHANAAPNASSAL
-517 KMNGVE
+517 KMSGVE

-543 KGDLEDMNTFSKQ
+543 RGDLEDMNTFSKQ

-613 VEIGYI
+613 VEMGYI

>member
-16 VLAFGASGEAFFAK
+16 VLAFGASSEVFFAK

-82 PYEKE
+82 PYESA
-87 LARINKNASAANEA
+87 LAKLQGKASDSSTNSKKLKDENAKNSKSSDEKNASNLAHS
-101 KPKSGKQSKERRDAS
+101 PKAS
-116 NSKEKQSLK
+116 ASK
-125 NSKTA
+125 NSK
-130 NSTRG
+130 
-135 DGAAASSSRDKGSA
+135 
-149 KNNKSSKTANSK
+149 NSK
-161 NPANSTEKSAK
+161 NSTS
-172 SAANPDKN
+172 KN
-180 RKVAA
+180 LK
-185 SKTSADKASSAK
+185 KT
-197 ISADKASAAKKVRAA
+197 RAPEE
-212 ASADLSLLSK
+212 ADLSSLSS

-228 RSTRPSGA
+228 RSTRPRGA
-236 DTAQDVDEISSD
+236 DEVVDTQED
-248 RQSSEDASAKNEEGE
+248 DGGEDAIAQNEDEE
-263 PSTENSELR
+263 AADQSNELR
-272 KSSVKKED
+272 KSSVKKAD
-280 KSANLALNSLRGDAS
+280 KNAQLTLNSLRGDGD
-295 EIVLEFNRDLR
+295 EIVLEFNRDLKR
-306 QSDYKDFTIASSD
+306 GDYKDFTIASSD
-319 NFRFVIDFAARQ
+319 NFRFVIDFSARQ
-331 KSQSTRLKD
+331 KSQKTRLKD
-340 SFVGEVRISQYDDK
+340 SFVSDVRVSQYNDK
-354 TVRVV
+354 TVRIV
-359 LSDEKEFNAGVQI
+359 LSDPKEFNANVEI
-372 DGNLMILSA
+372 NGNMMILSTA
-381 AAKSSRAKTPTKRR
+381 EGLKAAKSARAEKNKDQKSGRKRGR
-395 SKNASEQSD
+395 EQDSEPQISTID
-404 AHTAGDAQG
+404 ESQG
-413 AKSAS
+413 AKSVS
-418 VKTEKI
+418 VAAGKI

-447 GNGLKEKSV
+447 GNGLKEKNV
-456 VLATSKKLGALLQ
+456 VLATSKKLGALLT
-469 KRGYKVLYTRTTDVF
+469 KRGYKVLYTRSTDVF

-489 RTAFAARK
+489 RTAFAAKK

-503 SIHANAAPNAKAAL
+503 SIHANAAPNASSAL
-517 KMNGVE
+517 KMSGVE

-543 KGDLEDMNTFSKQ
+543 RGDLEDMNTFSKQ

-587 SFASKDGGVRE
+587 SFSSRDGGVRE

-613 VEIGYI
+613 VEMGYI